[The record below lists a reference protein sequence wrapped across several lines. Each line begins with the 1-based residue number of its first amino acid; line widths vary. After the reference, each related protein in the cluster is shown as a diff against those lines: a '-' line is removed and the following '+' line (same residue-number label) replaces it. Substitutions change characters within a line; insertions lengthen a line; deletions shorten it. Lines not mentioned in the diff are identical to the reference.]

1 MANTIQIII
10 KARDQATQEMDR
22 VSAASGKLKKHLE
35 PVGSAMKLVGAGALA
50 AGVASV
56 KMAGDYEQGL
66 NIFKSVSGA
75 TAQQMAMVAAK
86 ARELGQDAS
95 LPGVSARDAANAMTE
110 LSKAGLSVNDTLA
123 ASKGVMS
130 LAKAGQIDV
139 ADAATV
145 AAQALNAF
153 KLKGSD
159 ATRVADVLANGANA
173 SATDIR
179 GLSLGL
185 QQSSAVAS
193 QFGISLEDTVT
204 VLGLFANRGMQGSD
218 AGTSLK
224 TMLIA
229 LASPSKNAAKAMQS
243 LGVNAYDA
251 QGKFVGLRQFAIN
264 LQKGLSG
271 LTEKQKQA
279 TLATIFG
286 TDAFRAAAFLA
297 DSAGGKYD
305 EMARAVGRSGAAM
318 ELAKAQN
325 SGFNGA
331 LDNLKST
338 LETVATDVG
347 MKLLPPLT
355 KMIKQ
360 LADSGVIEA
369 FGNILQ
375 ALVPWIGMV
384 ASAFV
389 ALKIGTVIQ
398 WFVNLGKEVMKAGSF
413 VKALGVLIK
422 GNPIGFWLSVIA
434 AVVTALITLENEFH
448 IFSNAINWV
457 KEAWGSMTKWFGDLF
472 TAIGNKAKQIWSDI
486 SKVFTDVWNGITQ
499 TLTSIWSTIVD
510 VFNNVV
516 NFLREWGPTILAVI
530 FWPFSLAIGLII
542 TFKDQI
548 MAVLTGLWNGIVTGF
563 NFVADIVKGVLT
575 VLAGVILGIWYGIE
589 AGANVVIQGISSAVQ
604 AGVGFVQAV
613 WAPVPGF
620 FAGIWNGIQ
629 NVFRPVGQF
638 FSGVFQWAASG
649 ANSALNTIVGVA
661 SGVYNAVVGFFRPI
675 GIVAGNMIG
684 GTIRGVVNGIID
696 LVQGGLNHFI
706 NMINGAAGIINKIPG
721 VHIPG
726 IPHIGLP
733 RLAFGAKNYAGGVTL
748 VGERG
753 PELVN
758 LPKGADVYTATQ
770 TANAFRNSR
779 GGGGGVTIQHME
791 VHNDVDA
798 HNVIEQIGWRLARG

>member
-139 ADAATV
+139 ADAATI

-159 ATRVADVLANGANA
+159 AGKVADVLANGANA

-185 QQSSAVAS
+185 QQSAAVAS
-193 QFGISLEDTVT
+193 QFGVSLEDTVT
-204 VLGLFANRGMQGSD
+204 TLGLFANRGMQGSD

-224 TMLIA
+224 TMLIS
-229 LASPSKNAAKAMQS
+229 LANPSKKASELMHQ
-243 LGVNAYDA
+243 LGINAYDA
-251 QGKFVGLRQFAIN
+251 SGKFVGMRQLAQN
-264 LQKGLSG
+264 LQNGLKGLS
-271 LTEKQKQA
+271 EEQKQQA
-279 TLATIFG
+279 LATIFG

-297 DSAGGKYD
+297 DSAGKSYD
-305 EMARAVGRSGAAM
+305 DMSKAVGRSGAAM
-318 ELAKAQN
+318 DLAKAQN

-338 LETVATDVG
+338 IETVATDFG
-347 MKLLPPLT
+347 QKLLPELT
-355 KMIKQ
+355 KIIKQ
-360 LADSGVIEA
+360 LADSGAIEA
-369 FGNILQ
+369 FGNVLT
-375 ALVPWIGMV
+375 ALLPVLKMV
-384 ASAFV
+384 AAGFIG
-389 ALKIGTVIQ
+389 LKAAGVIN
-398 WFVNLGKEVMKAGSF
+398 WFIQLGKSVKETGS
-413 VKALGVLIK
+413 VITALSTALRTNPLGLI
-422 GNPIGFWLSVIA
+422 ITVIA
-434 AVVTALITLENEFH
+434 ALIPLLIDLENRFH
-448 IFSNAINWV
+448 IFSNAVEWI
-457 KEAWGSMTKWFGDLF
+457 K
-472 TAIGNKAKQIWSDI
+472 TA
-486 SKVFTDVWNGITQ
+486 WNGMVEWFTGIFTGIGQALSNVWQAIT
-499 TLTSIWSTIVD
+499 TA
-510 VFNNVV
+510 FNNVTA
-516 NFLREWGPTILAVI
+516 FLQNWGPTILAI
-530 FWPFSLAIGLII
+530 MFWPFSLLIGLVI

-548 MAVLTGLWNGIVTGF
+548 MAVLNALWGGISAGFQAVTGF
-563 NFVADIVKGVLT
+563 
-575 VLAGVILGIWYGIE
+575 
-589 AGANVVIQGISSAVQ
+589 IQAVFQTASAV
-604 AGVGFVQAV
+604 VMAV
-613 WAPVPGF
+613 WSPIAGF
-620 FAGIWNGIQ
+620 FGGVWAQIRGI
-629 NVFRPVGQF
+629 
-638 FSGVFQWAASG
+638 FSGVGNFFGAVFGWAANAASG
-649 ANSALNTIVGVA
+649 ALNSIIGVA
-661 SGVYNAVVGFFRPI
+661 SGVYNAIASFFRPI
-675 GIVAGNMIG
+675 GTVAGNMIG
-684 GTIRGVVNGIID
+684 GTIRGVVNGIIGM
-696 LVQGGLNHFI
+696 VQNGLNSFI
-706 NMINGAAGIINKIPG
+706 SMINGAAGIINKIPG

>member
-139 ADAATV
+139 ADAATI

-159 ATRVADVLANGANA
+159 AGKVADVLANGANA

-185 QQSSAVAS
+185 QQSAAVAS
-193 QFGISLEDTVT
+193 QFGVSLEDTVT
-204 VLGLFANRGMQGSD
+204 TLGLFANRGMQGSD

-224 TMLIA
+224 TMLIS
-229 LASPSKNAAKAMQS
+229 LANPSKKAANLMHQ
-243 LGVNAYDA
+243 LGINAYDA
-251 QGKFVGLRQFAIN
+251 SGKFVGMRQLAQN
-264 LQKGLSG
+264 LQNGLKGLS
-271 LTEKQKQA
+271 EEQKQQA
-279 TLATIFG
+279 LATIFG

-297 DSAGGKYD
+297 DSAGKSYD
-305 EMARAVGRSGAAM
+305 DMSKAVGRSGAAM
-318 ELAKAQN
+318 DLAKAQN

-338 LETVATDVG
+338 LETVGTDIG

-355 KMIKQ
+355 KIIKE
-360 LADSGVIEA
+360 LANSGIIEA
-369 FGNILQ
+369 FGA
-375 ALVPWIGMV
+375 ALTALTPIISYV
-384 ASAFV
+384 AALFI
-389 ALKIGTVIQ
+389 ALKINQVIG
-398 WFVNLGKEVMKAGSF
+398 WFGGLF
-413 VKALGVLIK
+413 VKVKEAGGAFQYLGGVISK
-422 GNPIGFWLSVIA
+422 NPIGLIITAIAIVIPL
-434 AVVTALITLENEFH
+434 LIDLEQHFH
-448 IFSNAINWV
+448 IFSNAVEWI
-457 KEAWGSMTKWFGDLF
+457 K
-472 TAIGNKAKQIWSDI
+472 TA
-486 SKVFTDVWNGITQ
+486 WNGMVEWFTGIFNGIGQALSNVWQAIT
-499 TLTSIWSTIVD
+499 TA
-510 VFNNVV
+510 FNNVTA
-516 NFLREWGPTILAVI
+516 FLQNWGPTILAI
-530 FWPFSLAIGLII
+530 MFWPFSLLIGLVI

-548 MAVLTGLWNGIVTGF
+548 MAVLNALWSGISAGFQAVTGF
-563 NFVADIVKGVLT
+563 
-575 VLAGVILGIWYGIE
+575 
-589 AGANVVIQGISSAVQ
+589 IQAVFQTASAV
-604 AGVGFVQAV
+604 VMAV
-613 WAPVPGF
+613 WSPIAGF
-620 FAGIWNGIQ
+620 FGGVWNQIRGI
-629 NVFRPVGQF
+629 
-638 FSGVFQWAASG
+638 FSGVGNFFGAVFGWAANAASG
-649 ANSALNTIVGVA
+649 ALNSIIGVA
-661 SGVYNAVVGFFRPI
+661 SGVYNAIASFFRPI
-675 GIVAGNMIG
+675 GTVAGNMIG
-684 GTIRGVVNGIID
+684 GTIRGVVNGIIGM
-696 LVQGGLNHFI
+696 VQNGLNSFI
-706 NMINGAAGIINKIPG
+706 SMINGAAGIINKIPG

-726 IPHIGLP
+726 IPHVGLP

>member
-75 TAQQMAMVAAK
+75 TAQQMALVAAK

-139 ADAATV
+139 ADAATI

-159 ATRVADVLANGANA
+159 AGKVADVLANGANA

-185 QQSSAVAS
+185 QQSAAVAS
-193 QFGISLEDTVT
+193 QFGVSLEDTVT
-204 VLGLFANRGMQGSD
+204 TLGLFANRGMQGSD

-224 TMLIA
+224 TMLIS
-229 LASPSKNAAKAMQS
+229 LANPSKKAANLMHQ
-243 LGVNAYDA
+243 LGINAYDA
-251 QGKFVGLRQFAIN
+251 SGKFVGMRQLAQN
-264 LQKGLSG
+264 LQNGLKGLS
-271 LTEKQKQA
+271 EEQKQQA
-279 TLATIFG
+279 LATIFG

-297 DSAGGKYD
+297 DSAGKSYD
-305 EMARAVGRSGAAM
+305 DMSKAVGRSGAAM
-318 ELAKAQN
+318 DLAKAQN

-338 LETVATDVG
+338 IETVATDFG
-347 MKLLPPLT
+347 QKLLPELT
-355 KMIKQ
+355 KIIKQ
-360 LADSGVIEA
+360 LADSGAIEA
-369 FGNILQ
+369 FGNILT
-375 ALVPWIGMV
+375 ALLPVLKMV
-384 ASAFV
+384 AAGFV
-389 ALKIGTVIQ
+389 ALKIAHIIG
-398 WFVNLGKEVMKAGSF
+398 WFGQLAAKVKEAGS
-413 VKALGVLIK
+413 VIGALSTVLRT
-422 GNPIGFWLSVIA
+422 NPIGLIITVIA
-434 AVVTALITLENEFH
+434 ALIPFLIDLENRFH
-448 IFSNAINWV
+448 IFSNAVEWIKN
-457 KEAWGSMTKWFGDLF
+457 A
-472 TAIGNKAKQIWSDI
+472 
-486 SKVFTDVWNGITQ
+486 WNGMVEWFTGIFTGIGQALSNVWQAIT
-499 TLTSIWSTIVD
+499 TA
-510 VFNNVV
+510 FNNVTA
-516 NFLREWGPTILAVI
+516 FLQNWGPTILAI
-530 FWPFSLAIGLII
+530 MFWPFSLLIGLVI

-548 MAVLTGLWNGIVTGF
+548 MAVLNALWSGISAGFQAVTGF
-563 NFVADIVKGVLT
+563 
-575 VLAGVILGIWYGIE
+575 
-589 AGANVVIQGISSAVQ
+589 IQAVFQTASAV
-604 AGVGFVQAV
+604 VMAV
-613 WAPVPGF
+613 WSPIAGF
-620 FAGIWNGIQ
+620 FGGVWAQIRGI
-629 NVFRPVGQF
+629 
-638 FSGVFQWAASG
+638 FSGVGNFFGAVFGWAANAASG
-649 ANSALNTIVGVA
+649 ALNSIIGVA
-661 SGVYNAVVGFFRPI
+661 SGVYNAIASFFRPI
-675 GIVAGNMIG
+675 GTVAGNMIG
-684 GTIRGVVNGIID
+684 GTIRGVVNGIIGM
-696 LVQGGLNHFI
+696 VQNGLNSFI
-706 NMINGAAGIINKIPG
+706 SMINGAAGIINKIPG

-726 IPHIGLP
+726 IPHVGLP

>member
-139 ADAATV
+139 ADAATI

-159 ATRVADVLANGANA
+159 AGKVADVLANGANA

-185 QQSSAVAS
+185 QQSAAVAS
-193 QFGISLEDTVT
+193 QFGVSLEDTVT
-204 VLGLFANRGMQGSD
+204 TLGLFANRGMQGSD

-224 TMLIA
+224 TMLIS
-229 LASPSKNAAKAMQS
+229 LANPSKKASELMRT
-243 LGVNAYDA
+243 LGINAYDA
-251 QGKFVGLRQFAIN
+251 SGKFVGMRQLAQN
-264 LQKGLSG
+264 LQNGLKGLS
-271 LTEKQKQA
+271 EEQKQQA
-279 TLATIFG
+279 LATIFG

-297 DSAGGKYD
+297 DSAGKSYD
-305 EMARAVGRSGAAM
+305 DMSKAVGRSGAAM
-318 ELAKAQN
+318 DLAKAQN

-331 LDNLKST
+331 LDNLRST
-338 LETVATDVG
+338 LETVGTDIG

-355 KMIKQ
+355 KIIKE
-360 LADSGVIEA
+360 LANSGIIEA
-369 FGNILQ
+369 FGA
-375 ALVPWIGMV
+375 ALTALTPVISYV
-384 ASAFV
+384 ASLFI
-389 ALKIGTVIQ
+389 ALKINQVIG
-398 WFVNLGKEVMKAGSF
+398 WFGGLF
-413 VKALGVLIK
+413 VKVKEAGGAFKYLAGIISK
-422 GNPIGFWLSVIA
+422 NPIGLIITAIAIVIPL
-434 AVVTALITLENEFH
+434 LIDLEQRFH
-448 IFSNAINWV
+448 IFSNAVEWI
-457 KEAWGSMTKWFGDLF
+457 K
-472 TAIGNKAKQIWSDI
+472 TA
-486 SKVFTDVWNGITQ
+486 WNGMVEWFTGIFNGIGQALSNVWQAIT
-499 TLTSIWSTIVD
+499 TA
-510 VFNNVV
+510 FNNVTA
-516 NFLREWGPTILAVI
+516 FLQNWGPTILAI
-530 FWPFSLAIGLII
+530 MFWPFSLLIGLVI

-548 MAVLTGLWNGIVTGF
+548 MAVLNALWG
-563 NFVADIVKGVLT
+563 
-575 VLAGVILGIWYGIE
+575 
-589 AGANVVIQGISSAVQ
+589 GIS
-604 AGVGFVQAV
+604 AGFQAV
-613 WAPVPGF
+613 TNFIQTVFQVASSVVMAVWSPIAGF
-620 FAGIWNGIQ
+620 FGGVWNQIRGI
-629 NVFRPVGQF
+629 
-638 FSGVFQWAASG
+638 FSGVGNFFGAVFGWAANAASG
-649 ANSALNTIVGVA
+649 ALNSIIGVA
-661 SGVYNAVVGFFRPI
+661 SGVYNAIASFFRPI
-675 GIVAGNMIG
+675 GTVAGNMIG
-684 GTIRGVVNGIID
+684 GTIRGVVNGIIGM
-696 LVQGGLNHFI
+696 VQNGLNSFI
-706 NMINGAAGIINKIPG
+706 SMINGAAGIINKIPG

-726 IPHIGLP
+726 IPHVGLP

>member
-139 ADAATV
+139 ADAATI

-159 ATRVADVLANGANA
+159 AGKVADVLANGANA

-185 QQSSAVAS
+185 QQSAAVAS
-193 QFGISLEDTVT
+193 QFGVSLEDTVT
-204 VLGLFANRGMQGSD
+204 TLGLFANRGMQGSD

-224 TMLIA
+224 TMLIS
-229 LASPSKNAAKAMQS
+229 LANPSKKAANLMHE
-243 LGVNAYDA
+243 LGINAYDA
-251 QGKFVGLRQFAIN
+251 SGKFVGMRQLAQN
-264 LQKGLSG
+264 LQNGLKGLS
-271 LTEKQKQA
+271 EEQKQQA
-279 TLATIFG
+279 LATIFG

-297 DSAGGKYD
+297 DSAGKSYD
-305 EMARAVGRSGAAM
+305 DMSKAVGRSGAAM
-318 ELAKAQN
+318 DLAKAQN

-338 LETVATDVG
+338 IETVATDFG
-347 MKLLPPLT
+347 QKLLPELT
-355 KMIKQ
+355 KVIKQ

-369 FGNILQ
+369 FGNVLT
-375 ALVPWIGMV
+375 ALLPVLKMV
-384 ASAFV
+384 AAGFV
-389 ALKIGTVIQ
+389 ALKIAHVVG
-398 WFVNLGKEVMKAGSF
+398 WFGQLGAKIKEAGS
-413 VKALGVLIK
+413 VIGALSTVLRT
-422 GNPIGFWLSVIA
+422 NPLGLIITVIA
-434 AVVTALITLENEFH
+434 ALIPLLIDLENHFH
-448 IFSNAINWV
+448 IFSNAVEWIKN
-457 KEAWGSMTKWFGDLF
+457 A
-472 TAIGNKAKQIWSDI
+472 
-486 SKVFTDVWNGITQ
+486 WNGMVEWFTGIFTGIGQALSNVWQAIT
-499 TLTSIWSTIVD
+499 TA
-510 VFNNVV
+510 FNNVTA
-516 NFLREWGPTILAVI
+516 FLQNWGPTILAI
-530 FWPFSLAIGLII
+530 MFWPFSLLIGLVI

-548 MAVLTGLWNGIVTGF
+548 MAVLNALWG
-563 NFVADIVKGVLT
+563 
-575 VLAGVILGIWYGIE
+575 
-589 AGANVVIQGISSAVQ
+589 GIS
-604 AGVGFVQAV
+604 AGFQAV
-613 WAPVPGF
+613 TSFIQTVFQVASSVVMAVWSPIAGF
-620 FAGIWNGIQ
+620 FGGVWNQIRGI
-629 NVFRPVGQF
+629 
-638 FSGVFQWAASG
+638 FSGVGNFFGAVFGWAANAASG
-649 ANSALNTIVGVA
+649 ALNSIIGVA
-661 SGVYNAVVGFFRPI
+661 SGVYNAIASFFRPI
-675 GIVAGNMIG
+675 GTVAGNMIG
-684 GTIRGVVNGIID
+684 GTIRGVVNGIIGM
-696 LVQGGLNHFI
+696 VQNGLNSFI
-706 NMINGAAGIINKIPG
+706 SMINGAAGIINKIPG

-726 IPHIGLP
+726 IPHVGLP

>member
-139 ADAATV
+139 ADAATI

-159 ATRVADVLANGANA
+159 AGKVADVLANGANA

-185 QQSSAVAS
+185 QQSAAVAS
-193 QFGISLEDTVT
+193 QFGVSLEDTVT
-204 VLGLFANRGMQGSD
+204 TLGLFANRGMQGSD

-224 TMLIA
+224 TMLIS
-229 LASPSKNAAKAMQS
+229 LANPSKKAANLMHQ
-243 LGVNAYDA
+243 LGINAYDA
-251 QGKFVGLRQFAIN
+251 SGKFVGMRQLAQN
-264 LQKGLSG
+264 LQNGLKGLS
-271 LTEKQKQA
+271 EEQKQQA
-279 TLATIFG
+279 LATIFG

-297 DSAGGKYD
+297 DSAGKSYD
-305 EMARAVGRSGAAM
+305 DMSKAVGRSGAAM
-318 ELAKAQN
+318 DLARAQN

-338 LETVATDVG
+338 IETVATDFG
-347 MKLLPPLT
+347 QKLLPELT
-355 KMIKQ
+355 KVIKQ
-360 LADSGVIEA
+360 LANSGVIEA
-369 FGNILQ
+369 FGNVLI
-375 ALVPWIGMV
+375 ALLPVLKMV
-384 ASAFV
+384 AAGFV
-389 ALKIGTVIQ
+389 ALKIAHVVG
-398 WFVNLGKEVMKAGSF
+398 WFGQLGVKIKEAGS
-413 VKALGVLIK
+413 VIGALSTVLRT
-422 GNPIGFWLSVIA
+422 NPLGLIITVIA
-434 AVVTALITLENEFH
+434 ALIPLLIDLENRFH
-448 IFSNAINWV
+448 IFSNAVEWIKN
-457 KEAWGSMTKWFGDLF
+457 A
-472 TAIGNKAKQIWSDI
+472 
-486 SKVFTDVWNGITQ
+486 WNGMVEWFTGIFTGIGQALSNVWQAIT
-499 TLTSIWSTIVD
+499 TA
-510 VFNNVV
+510 FNNVTA
-516 NFLREWGPTILAVI
+516 FLQNWGPTILAI
-530 FWPFSLAIGLII
+530 MFWPFSLLIGLVI

-548 MAVLTGLWNGIVTGF
+548 MAVLNALWG
-563 NFVADIVKGVLT
+563 
-575 VLAGVILGIWYGIE
+575 
-589 AGANVVIQGISSAVQ
+589 GIS
-604 AGVGFVQAV
+604 AGFQAV
-613 WAPVPGF
+613 TSFIQTVFQVASSVVMAVWSPIAGF
-620 FAGIWNGIQ
+620 FGGVWNQIRGI
-629 NVFRPVGQF
+629 
-638 FSGVFQWAASG
+638 FSGVGNFFGAVFGWAANAASG
-649 ANSALNTIVGVA
+649 ALNSIIGVA
-661 SGVYNAVVGFFRPI
+661 SGVYNAIASFFRPI
-675 GIVAGNMIG
+675 GTVAGNMIG
-684 GTIRGVVNGIID
+684 GTIRGVVNGIIGM
-696 LVQGGLNHFI
+696 VQNGLNSFI
-706 NMINGAAGIINKIPG
+706 SMINGAAGIINKIPG

>member
-139 ADAATV
+139 ADAATI

-159 ATRVADVLANGANA
+159 AGKVADVLANGANA

-185 QQSSAVAS
+185 QQSAAVAS
-193 QFGISLEDTVT
+193 QFGVSLEDTVT
-204 VLGLFANRGMQGSD
+204 TLGLFANRGMQGSD

-224 TMLIA
+224 TMLIS
-229 LASPSKNAAKAMQS
+229 LANPSKKAANLMHE
-243 LGVNAYDA
+243 LGINAYDA
-251 QGKFVGLRQFAIN
+251 SGKFVGMRQLAQN
-264 LQKGLSG
+264 LQNGLKGLS
-271 LTEKQKQA
+271 EEQKQQA
-279 TLATIFG
+279 LATIFG

-297 DSAGGKYD
+297 DSAGKSYD
-305 EMARAVGRSGAAM
+305 DMSKAVGRSGAAM
-318 ELAKAQN
+318 DLAKAQN

-331 LDNLKST
+331 LDNLRST
-338 LETVATDVG
+338 LETVGTDIG

-355 KMIKQ
+355 KIIKE
-360 LADSGVIEA
+360 LANSGIIEA
-369 FGNILQ
+369 FGA
-375 ALVPWIGMV
+375 ALTALTPIIGYV
-384 ASAFV
+384 ASMFV
-389 ALKIGTVIQ
+389 ALKLATVAKWIGGLITKVR
-398 WFVNLGKEVMKAGSF
+398 EAGGAF
-413 VKALGVLIK
+413 QFLAGVVRN
-422 GNPIGFWLSVIA
+422 NPIGLII
-434 AVVTALITLENEFH
+434 TALGFIIPLLIDLEQRFH
-448 IFSNAINWV
+448 IFSNAVEWIKN
-457 KEAWGSMTKWFGDLF
+457 A
-472 TAIGNKAKQIWSDI
+472 
-486 SKVFTDVWNGITQ
+486 WNGMVEWFTGIFNGIGQALSNVWQAIT
-499 TLTSIWSTIVD
+499 TA
-510 VFNNVV
+510 FNNVTA
-516 NFLREWGPTILAVI
+516 FLQNWGPTILAI
-530 FWPFSLAIGLII
+530 MFWPFSLLIGLVI

-548 MAVLTGLWNGIVTGF
+548 MAVLNALWSGISAGFQAVTGF
-563 NFVADIVKGVLT
+563 
-575 VLAGVILGIWYGIE
+575 
-589 AGANVVIQGISSAVQ
+589 IQAVFQTASAV
-604 AGVGFVQAV
+604 VMAV
-613 WAPVPGF
+613 WSPIAGF
-620 FAGIWNGIQ
+620 FGGVWNQIRGI
-629 NVFRPVGQF
+629 
-638 FSGVFQWAASG
+638 FSGVGNFFGAVFGWAANAASG
-649 ANSALNTIVGVA
+649 ALNSIIGVA
-661 SGVYNAVVGFFRPI
+661 SGVYNAIASFFRPI
-675 GIVAGNMIG
+675 GTVAGNMIG
-684 GTIRGVVNGIID
+684 GTIRGVVNGIIGM
-696 LVQGGLNHFI
+696 VQNGLNSFI
-706 NMINGAAGIINKIPG
+706 SMINGAAGIINKIPG

>member
-139 ADAATV
+139 ADAATI

-159 ATRVADVLANGANA
+159 AGKVADVLANGANA

-185 QQSSAVAS
+185 QQSAAVAS
-193 QFGISLEDTVT
+193 QFGVSLEDTVT
-204 VLGLFANRGMQGSD
+204 TLGLFANRGMQGSD

-224 TMLIA
+224 TMLIS
-229 LASPSKNAAKAMQS
+229 LANPSKKAANLMHQ
-243 LGVNAYDA
+243 LGINAYDA
-251 QGKFVGLRQFAIN
+251 SGKFVGMRQLAQN
-264 LQKGLSG
+264 LQNGLKGLS
-271 LTEKQKQA
+271 EEQKQQA
-279 TLATIFG
+279 LATIFG

-297 DSAGGKYD
+297 DSAGKSYD
-305 EMARAVGRSGAAM
+305 DMSKAVGRSGAAM
-318 ELAKAQN
+318 DLARAQN

-338 LETVATDVG
+338 LETVGTDIG

-355 KMIKQ
+355 KIIKE
-360 LADSGVIEA
+360 LANSGIIEA
-369 FGNILQ
+369 FGA
-375 ALVPWIGMV
+375 ALTALTPIISYV
-384 ASAFV
+384 ASLFI
-389 ALKIGTVIQ
+389 ALKINQVIG
-398 WFVNLGKEVMKAGSF
+398 WFGGLF
-413 VKALGVLIK
+413 VKVKEAGGAFKYLAGVISK
-422 GNPIGFWLSVIA
+422 NPIGLI
-434 AVVTALITLENEFH
+434 VTAIAIVIPLLIDLEQHFH
-448 IFSNAINWV
+448 IFSNAVEWI
-457 KEAWGSMTKWFGDLF
+457 K
-472 TAIGNKAKQIWSDI
+472 TA
-486 SKVFTDVWNGITQ
+486 WNGMVEWFTGIFNGIGQALSNVWQAIT
-499 TLTSIWSTIVD
+499 TA
-510 VFNNVV
+510 FNNVTA
-516 NFLREWGPTILAVI
+516 FLQNWGPTILAI
-530 FWPFSLAIGLII
+530 MFWPFSLLIGLVI

-548 MAVLTGLWNGIVTGF
+548 MAVLNALWG
-563 NFVADIVKGVLT
+563 
-575 VLAGVILGIWYGIE
+575 
-589 AGANVVIQGISSAVQ
+589 GIS
-604 AGVGFVQAV
+604 AGFQAV
-613 WAPVPGF
+613 TSFIQTVFQVASSVVMAVWSPIAGF
-620 FAGIWNGIQ
+620 FGGVWAQIRGI
-629 NVFRPVGQF
+629 
-638 FSGVFQWAASG
+638 FSGVGNFFGAVFGWAANAASG
-649 ANSALNTIVGVA
+649 ALNSIIGVA
-661 SGVYNAVVGFFRPI
+661 SGVYNAIASFFRPI
-675 GIVAGNMIG
+675 GTVAGNMIG
-684 GTIRGVVNGIID
+684 GTIRGVVNGIIGM
-696 LVQGGLNHFI
+696 VQNGLNSFI
-706 NMINGAAGIINKIPG
+706 SMINGAAGIINKIPG

-726 IPHIGLP
+726 IPHVGLP

>member
-139 ADAATV
+139 ADAATI

-159 ATRVADVLANGANA
+159 AGKVADVLANGANA

-185 QQSSAVAS
+185 QQSAAVAS
-193 QFGISLEDTVT
+193 QFGVSLEDTVT
-204 VLGLFANRGMQGSD
+204 TLGLFANRGMQGSD

-224 TMLIA
+224 TMLIS
-229 LASPSKNAAKAMQS
+229 LANPSKKAANLMHQ
-243 LGVNAYDA
+243 LGINAYDA
-251 QGKFVGLRQFAIN
+251 SGKFVGMRQLAQN
-264 LQKGLSG
+264 LQNGLKGLS
-271 LTEKQKQA
+271 EEQKQQA
-279 TLATIFG
+279 LATIFG

-297 DSAGGKYD
+297 DSAGKSYD
-305 EMARAVGRSGAAM
+305 DMSKAVGRSGAAM
-318 ELAKAQN
+318 DLAKAQN

-338 LETVATDVG
+338 IETVATDFG
-347 MKLLPPLT
+347 QKLLPELT
-355 KMIKQ
+355 KIIKQ
-360 LADSGVIEA
+360 LASSGVIEA
-369 FGNILQ
+369 FGNILT
-375 ALVPWIGMV
+375 ALLPVLKMV
-384 ASAFV
+384 AAGFV
-389 ALKIGTVIQ
+389 ALKLAHVVG
-398 WFVNLGKEVMKAGSF
+398 WFGQLFVRVKEAG
-413 VKALGVLIK
+413 
-422 GNPIGFWLSVIA
+422 SVIA
-434 AVVTALITLENEFH
+434 GLSTVLRTNPLGLIITVIAALIPLLIDLENRFH
-448 IFSNAINWV
+448 IFSNAVEWI
-457 KEAWGSMTKWFGDLF
+457 K
-472 TAIGNKAKQIWSDI
+472 TA
-486 SKVFTDVWNGITQ
+486 WNGMVEWFTGIFTGIGQALSNVWQAIT
-499 TLTSIWSTIVD
+499 TA
-510 VFNNVV
+510 FNNVTA
-516 NFLREWGPTILAVI
+516 FLQNWGPTILAI
-530 FWPFSLAIGLII
+530 MFWPFSLLIGLVI

-548 MAVLTGLWNGIVTGF
+548 MAVLNALWGGISAGFQAVTGF
-563 NFVADIVKGVLT
+563 
-575 VLAGVILGIWYGIE
+575 
-589 AGANVVIQGISSAVQ
+589 IQAVFQTASAV
-604 AGVGFVQAV
+604 VMAV
-613 WAPVPGF
+613 WSPIAGF
-620 FAGIWNGIQ
+620 FGGVWAQIRGI
-629 NVFRPVGQF
+629 
-638 FSGVFQWAASG
+638 FSGVGNFFGAVFGWAANAASG
-649 ANSALNTIVGVA
+649 ALNSIIGVA
-661 SGVYNAVVGFFRPI
+661 SGVYNAVAGFFRPI
-675 GIVAGNMIG
+675 GTVAGNMIG
-684 GTIRGVVNGIID
+684 GTIRGVVNGIIGM
-696 LVQGGLNHFI
+696 VQNGLNSFI
-706 NMINGAAGIINKIPG
+706 SMINGAAGIINKIPG

>member
-139 ADAATV
+139 ADAATI

-159 ATRVADVLANGANA
+159 AGKVADVLANGANA

-185 QQSSAVAS
+185 QQSAAVAS
-193 QFGISLEDTVT
+193 QFGVSLEDTVT
-204 VLGLFANRGMQGSD
+204 TLGLFANRGMQGSD

-224 TMLIA
+224 TMLIS
-229 LASPSKNAAKAMQS
+229 LANPSKKAANLMHE
-243 LGVNAYDA
+243 LGINAYDA
-251 QGKFVGLRQFAIN
+251 SGKFVGMRQLAQN
-264 LQKGLSG
+264 LQNGLKGLS
-271 LTEKQKQA
+271 EEQKQQA
-279 TLATIFG
+279 LATIFG

-297 DSAGGKYD
+297 DSAGKSYD
-305 EMARAVGRSGAAM
+305 DMSKAVGRSGAAM
-318 ELAKAQN
+318 DLAKAQN

-338 LETVATDVG
+338 LETVGTDVG

-355 KMIKQ
+355 KLIKE
-360 LADSGVIEA
+360 LANSGIIEA
-369 FGNILQ
+369 FGA
-375 ALVPWIGMV
+375 ALTALTPIISYV
-384 ASAFV
+384 ASLFI
-389 ALKIGTVIQ
+389 ALKINQVIG
-398 WFVNLGKEVMKAGSF
+398 WFGGLF
-413 VKALGVLIK
+413 VKVKEAGGAFKYLAGVISK
-422 GNPIGFWLSVIA
+422 NPIGLIITAIAIVIPL
-434 AVVTALITLENEFH
+434 LIDLEQRFH
-448 IFSNAINWV
+448 IFSNAVEWI
-457 KEAWGSMTKWFGDLF
+457 K
-472 TAIGNKAKQIWSDI
+472 TA
-486 SKVFTDVWNGITQ
+486 WNGMVEWFTGIFNGIGQALSNVWQAIT
-499 TLTSIWSTIVD
+499 TA
-510 VFNNVV
+510 FNNVTA
-516 NFLREWGPTILAVI
+516 FLQNWGPTILAI
-530 FWPFSLAIGLII
+530 MFWPFSLLIGLVI

-548 MAVLTGLWNGIVTGF
+548 MAVLNALWSGISAGFQAVTGF
-563 NFVADIVKGVLT
+563 
-575 VLAGVILGIWYGIE
+575 
-589 AGANVVIQGISSAVQ
+589 IQAVFQTASAV
-604 AGVGFVQAV
+604 VMAV
-613 WAPVPGF
+613 WSPIASF
-620 FAGIWNGIQ
+620 FGGVWAQIRGI
-629 NVFRPVGQF
+629 
-638 FSGVFQWAASG
+638 FSGVGNFFGAVFGWAANAASG
-649 ANSALNTIVGVA
+649 ALNSIIGVA
-661 SGVYNAVVGFFRPI
+661 SGVYNAIASFFRPI
-675 GIVAGNMIG
+675 GTVAGNMIG
-684 GTIRGVVNGIID
+684 GTIRGVVNGIIGM
-696 LVQGGLNHFI
+696 VQNGLNSFI
-706 NMINGAAGIINKIPG
+706 SMINGAAGIINKIPG

>member
-139 ADAATV
+139 ADAATI

-159 ATRVADVLANGANA
+159 AGKVADVLANGANA

-185 QQSSAVAS
+185 QQSAAVAS
-193 QFGISLEDTVT
+193 QFGVSLEDTVT
-204 VLGLFANRGMQGSD
+204 TLGLFANRGMQGSD

-224 TMLIA
+224 TMLIS
-229 LASPSKNAAKAMQS
+229 LANPSKKAANLMHQ
-243 LGVNAYDA
+243 LGINAYDA
-251 QGKFVGLRQFAIN
+251 SGKFVGMRQLAQN
-264 LQKGLSG
+264 LQNGLKGLS
-271 LTEKQKQA
+271 EEQKQQA
-279 TLATIFG
+279 LATIFG

-297 DSAGGKYD
+297 DSAGKSYD
-305 EMARAVGRSGAAM
+305 DMSKAVGRSGAAM
-318 ELAKAQN
+318 DLAKAQN

-338 LETVATDVG
+338 LETVGTDIG

-355 KMIKQ
+355 KIIKE
-360 LADSGVIEA
+360 LANSGIIEA
-369 FGNILQ
+369 FGA
-375 ALVPWIGMV
+375 ALTALTPIISYV
-384 ASAFV
+384 ASLFI
-389 ALKIGTVIQ
+389 ALKINQVIG
-398 WFVNLGKEVMKAGSF
+398 WFGGLF
-413 VKALGVLIK
+413 VKVKEAGGAFKYLAGVISK
-422 GNPIGFWLSVIA
+422 NPIGLI
-434 AVVTALITLENEFH
+434 VTAIAIVIPLLIDLEQRFH
-448 IFSNAINWV
+448 IFSNAVEWIKN
-457 KEAWGSMTKWFGDLF
+457 A
-472 TAIGNKAKQIWSDI
+472 
-486 SKVFTDVWNGITQ
+486 WNGMVEWFTGIFTGIGQALSNVWQAIT
-499 TLTSIWSTIVD
+499 TA
-510 VFNNVV
+510 FNNVTA
-516 NFLREWGPTILAVI
+516 FLQNWGPTILAI
-530 FWPFSLAIGLII
+530 MFWPFSLLIGLVI

-548 MAVLTGLWNGIVTGF
+548 MAVLNALWG
-563 NFVADIVKGVLT
+563 
-575 VLAGVILGIWYGIE
+575 
-589 AGANVVIQGISSAVQ
+589 GIS
-604 AGVGFVQAV
+604 AGFQAV
-613 WAPVPGF
+613 TSFIQTVFQVASSVVMAVWSPIAGF
-620 FAGIWNGIQ
+620 FGGVWNQIRGI
-629 NVFRPVGQF
+629 
-638 FSGVFQWAASG
+638 FSGVGNFFGAVFGWAANAASG
-649 ANSALNTIVGVA
+649 ALNSIIGVA
-661 SGVYNAVVGFFRPI
+661 SGVYNAIASFFRPI
-675 GIVAGNMIG
+675 GTVAGNMIG
-684 GTIRGVVNGIID
+684 GTIRGVVNGIIGM
-696 LVQGGLNHFI
+696 VQNGLNSFI
-706 NMINGAAGIINKIPG
+706 SMINGAAGIINKIPG

-726 IPHIGLP
+726 IPHVGLP

>member
-139 ADAATV
+139 ADAATI

-159 ATRVADVLANGANA
+159 AGKVADVLANGANA

-185 QQSSAVAS
+185 QQSAAVAS
-193 QFGISLEDTVT
+193 QFGVSLEDTVT
-204 VLGLFANRGMQGSD
+204 TLGLFANRGMQGSD

-224 TMLIA
+224 TMLIS
-229 LASPSKNAAKAMQS
+229 LANPSKKASELMRT
-243 LGVNAYDA
+243 LGINAYDA
-251 QGKFVGLRQFAIN
+251 SGKFVGMRQLAQN
-264 LQKGLSG
+264 LQNGLKGLS
-271 LTEKQKQA
+271 EEQKQQA
-279 TLATIFG
+279 LATIFG

-297 DSAGGKYD
+297 DSAGKSYD
-305 EMARAVGRSGAAM
+305 DMSKAVGRSGAAM
-318 ELAKAQN
+318 DLAKAQN

-338 LETVATDVG
+338 LETVGTDIG

-355 KMIKQ
+355 KIIKE
-360 LADSGVIEA
+360 LANSGIIEA
-369 FGNILQ
+369 FGA
-375 ALVPWIGMV
+375 ALTALTPIISYV
-384 ASAFV
+384 ASLFI
-389 ALKIGTVIQ
+389 ALKINQVIG
-398 WFVNLGKEVMKAGSF
+398 WFGGLF
-413 VKALGVLIK
+413 VKVKEAGGAFKYLAGIISK
-422 GNPIGFWLSVIA
+422 NPIGLI
-434 AVVTALITLENEFH
+434 VTAIAIVIPLLIDLEQRFH
-448 IFSNAINWV
+448 IFSNAVEWI
-457 KEAWGSMTKWFGDLF
+457 K
-472 TAIGNKAKQIWSDI
+472 TA
-486 SKVFTDVWNGITQ
+486 WNGMVEWFTGIFNGIGQALSNVWQAIT
-499 TLTSIWSTIVD
+499 TA
-510 VFNNVV
+510 FNNVTA
-516 NFLREWGPTILAVI
+516 FLQNWGPTILAI
-530 FWPFSLAIGLII
+530 MFWPFSLLIGLVI

-548 MAVLTGLWNGIVTGF
+548 MAVLNALWG
-563 NFVADIVKGVLT
+563 
-575 VLAGVILGIWYGIE
+575 
-589 AGANVVIQGISSAVQ
+589 GIS
-604 AGVGFVQAV
+604 AGFQAV
-613 WAPVPGF
+613 TSFIQTVFQVASSVVMAVWSPIAGF
-620 FAGIWNGIQ
+620 FGGVWNQIRGI
-629 NVFRPVGQF
+629 
-638 FSGVFQWAASG
+638 FSGVGNFFGAVFGWAANAASG
-649 ANSALNTIVGVA
+649 ALNSIIGVA
-661 SGVYNAVVGFFRPI
+661 SGVYNAIASFFRPI
-675 GIVAGNMIG
+675 GTVAGNMIG
-684 GTIRGVVNGIID
+684 GTIRGVVNGIIGM
-696 LVQGGLNHFI
+696 VQNGLNSFI
-706 NMINGAAGIINKIPG
+706 SMINGAAGIINKIPG

-726 IPHIGLP
+726 IPHVGLP

>member
-139 ADAATV
+139 ADAATI

-159 ATRVADVLANGANA
+159 AGKVADVLANGANA

-185 QQSSAVAS
+185 QQSAAVAS
-193 QFGISLEDTVT
+193 QFGVSLEDTVT
-204 VLGLFANRGMQGSD
+204 TLGLFANRGMQGSD

-224 TMLIA
+224 TMLIS
-229 LASPSKNAAKAMQS
+229 LANPSKKAANLMHQ
-243 LGVNAYDA
+243 LGINAYDA
-251 QGKFVGLRQFAIN
+251 SGKFVGMRQLAQN
-264 LQKGLSG
+264 LQNGLKGLS
-271 LTEKQKQA
+271 EEQKQQA
-279 TLATIFG
+279 LATIFG

-297 DSAGGKYD
+297 DSAGKSYD
-305 EMARAVGRSGAAM
+305 DMSKAVGRSGAAM
-318 ELAKAQN
+318 DLAKAQN

-338 LETVATDVG
+338 IETVATDFG
-347 MKLLPPLT
+347 QKLLPELT
-355 KMIKQ
+355 KIIKQ

-369 FGNILQ
+369 FGN
-375 ALVPWIGMV
+375 ALIALLPVLKMV
-384 ASAFV
+384 AAGFV
-389 ALKIGTVIQ
+389 ALKIAHVVG
-398 WFVNLGKEVMKAGSF
+398 WFGQLGARIKEAGS
-413 VKALGVLIK
+413 VIGALSTVLRT
-422 GNPIGFWLSVIA
+422 NPLGLIITVIA
-434 AVVTALITLENEFH
+434 ALIPFLIDLENHFH
-448 IFSNAINWV
+448 IFSNAVEWIKN
-457 KEAWGSMTKWFGDLF
+457 A
-472 TAIGNKAKQIWSDI
+472 
-486 SKVFTDVWNGITQ
+486 WNGMVEWFTGIFNGIGQALSNVWQAIT
-499 TLTSIWSTIVD
+499 TA
-510 VFNNVV
+510 FNNVTA
-516 NFLREWGPTILAVI
+516 FLQNWGPTILAI
-530 FWPFSLAIGLII
+530 MFWPFSLLIGLVI

-548 MAVLTGLWNGIVTGF
+548 MAVLNALWSGISAGFQAVTGF
-563 NFVADIVKGVLT
+563 
-575 VLAGVILGIWYGIE
+575 
-589 AGANVVIQGISSAVQ
+589 IQAVFQTASAV
-604 AGVGFVQAV
+604 VMAV
-613 WAPVPGF
+613 WSPIAGF
-620 FAGIWNGIQ
+620 FGGVWSQIRGI
-629 NVFRPVGQF
+629 
-638 FSGVFQWAASG
+638 FSGVGNFFGAVFGWAANAASG
-649 ANSALNTIVGVA
+649 ALNSIIGVA
-661 SGVYNAVVGFFRPI
+661 SGVYNAIASFFRPI
-675 GIVAGNMIG
+675 GTVAGNMIG
-684 GTIRGVVNGIID
+684 GTIRGVVNGIIGM
-696 LVQGGLNHFI
+696 VQNGLNSFI
-706 NMINGAAGIINKIPG
+706 SMINGAAGIINKIPG

-726 IPHIGLP
+726 IPHVGLP

>member
-139 ADAATV
+139 ADAATI

-159 ATRVADVLANGANA
+159 AGKVADVLANGANA

-185 QQSSAVAS
+185 QQSAAVAS
-193 QFGISLEDTVT
+193 QFGVSLEDTVT
-204 VLGLFANRGMQGSD
+204 TLGLFANRGMQGSD

-224 TMLIA
+224 TMLIS
-229 LASPSKNAAKAMQS
+229 LANPSKKAANLMHQ
-243 LGVNAYDA
+243 LGINAYDA
-251 QGKFVGLRQFAIN
+251 SGKFVGMRQLAQN
-264 LQKGLSG
+264 LQNGLKGLS
-271 LTEKQKQA
+271 EEQKQQA
-279 TLATIFG
+279 LATIFG

-297 DSAGGKYD
+297 DSAGKSYD
-305 EMARAVGRSGAAM
+305 DMSKAVGRSGAAM
-318 ELAKAQN
+318 DLAKAQN

-338 LETVATDVG
+338 LETVGTDIG

-355 KMIKQ
+355 KIIKE
-360 LADSGVIEA
+360 LANSGIIEA
-369 FGNILQ
+369 FGA
-375 ALVPWIGMV
+375 ALTALTPIISYV
-384 ASAFV
+384 AALFI
-389 ALKIGTVIQ
+389 ALKINQVIG
-398 WFVNLGKEVMKAGSF
+398 WFGGLF
-413 VKALGVLIK
+413 VKVKEAGGAFKYLAGVISK
-422 GNPIGFWLSVIA
+422 NPIGLI
-434 AVVTALITLENEFH
+434 VTAIAIVIPLLIDLEQRFH
-448 IFSNAINWV
+448 IFSNAVEWI
-457 KEAWGSMTKWFGDLF
+457 K
-472 TAIGNKAKQIWSDI
+472 TA
-486 SKVFTDVWNGITQ
+486 WNGMVEWFTGIFTGIGQALSNVWQAIT
-499 TLTSIWSTIVD
+499 TA
-510 VFNNVV
+510 FNNVTA
-516 NFLREWGPTILAVI
+516 FLQNWGPTILAI
-530 FWPFSLAIGLII
+530 MFWPFSLLIGLVI

-548 MAVLTGLWNGIVTGF
+548 MAVLNALWSGISAGFQAVTGF
-563 NFVADIVKGVLT
+563 
-575 VLAGVILGIWYGIE
+575 
-589 AGANVVIQGISSAVQ
+589 IQAVFQTASAV
-604 AGVGFVQAV
+604 VMAV
-613 WAPVPGF
+613 WSPIAGF
-620 FAGIWNGIQ
+620 FGGVWAQIRGI
-629 NVFRPVGQF
+629 
-638 FSGVFQWAASG
+638 FSGVGNFFGAVFGWAANAASG
-649 ANSALNTIVGVA
+649 ALNSIIGVA
-661 SGVYNAVVGFFRPI
+661 SGVYNAIASFFRPI
-675 GIVAGNMIG
+675 GTVAGNMIG
-684 GTIRGVVNGIID
+684 GTIRGVVNGIIGM
-696 LVQGGLNHFI
+696 VQNGLNSFI
-706 NMINGAAGIINKIPG
+706 SMINGAAGIINKIPG

>member
-139 ADAATV
+139 ADAATI

-159 ATRVADVLANGANA
+159 AGKVADVLANGANA

-185 QQSSAVAS
+185 QQSAAVAS
-193 QFGISLEDTVT
+193 QFGVSLEDTVT
-204 VLGLFANRGMQGSD
+204 TLGLFANRGMQGSD

-224 TMLIA
+224 TMLIS
-229 LASPSKNAAKAMQS
+229 LANPSKKAANLMHQ
-243 LGVNAYDA
+243 LGINAYDA
-251 QGKFVGLRQFAIN
+251 SGKFVGMRQLAQN
-264 LQKGLSG
+264 LQNGLKGLS
-271 LTEKQKQA
+271 EEQKQQA
-279 TLATIFG
+279 LATIFG

-297 DSAGGKYD
+297 DSAGKSYD
-305 EMARAVGRSGAAM
+305 DMSKAVGRSGAAM
-318 ELAKAQN
+318 DLAKAQN

-338 LETVATDVG
+338 IETVATDFG
-347 MKLLPPLT
+347 QKLLPELT
-355 KMIKQ
+355 KIIKQ
-360 LADSGVIEA
+360 LADSGAIEA
-369 FGNILQ
+369 FGNVLT
-375 ALVPWIGMV
+375 ALLPVLKMV
-384 ASAFV
+384 AAGFV
-389 ALKIGTVIQ
+389 ALKIAHVVG
-398 WFVNLGKEVMKAGSF
+398 WFGQLGAKIKEAGS
-413 VKALGVLIK
+413 VIGALSTVLRT
-422 GNPIGFWLSVIA
+422 NPLGLIITVIA
-434 AVVTALITLENEFH
+434 ALIPLLIDLENRFH
-448 IFSNAINWV
+448 IFSNAVEWI
-457 KEAWGSMTKWFGDLF
+457 K
-472 TAIGNKAKQIWSDI
+472 TA
-486 SKVFTDVWNGITQ
+486 WNGMVEWFTGIFTGIGQALSNVWQAIT
-499 TLTSIWSTIVD
+499 TA
-510 VFNNVV
+510 FNNVTA
-516 NFLREWGPTILAVI
+516 FLQNWGPTILAI
-530 FWPFSLAIGLII
+530 MFWPFSLLIGLVI

-548 MAVLTGLWNGIVTGF
+548 MAVLNALWG
-563 NFVADIVKGVLT
+563 
-575 VLAGVILGIWYGIE
+575 
-589 AGANVVIQGISSAVQ
+589 GIS
-604 AGVGFVQAV
+604 AGFQAV
-613 WAPVPGF
+613 TSFIQTVFQVASSVVMAVWSPIAGF
-620 FAGIWNGIQ
+620 FGGVWAQIRGI
-629 NVFRPVGQF
+629 
-638 FSGVFQWAASG
+638 FSGVGNFFGAVFGWAANAASG
-649 ANSALNTIVGVA
+649 ALNSIIGVA
-661 SGVYNAVVGFFRPI
+661 SGVYNAIASFFRPI
-675 GIVAGNMIG
+675 GTVAGNMIG
-684 GTIRGVVNGIID
+684 GTIRGVVNGIIGM
-696 LVQGGLNHFI
+696 VQNGLNSFI
-706 NMINGAAGIINKIPG
+706 SMINGAAGIINKIPG

>member
-139 ADAATV
+139 ADAATI

-159 ATRVADVLANGANA
+159 AGKVADVLANGANA

-185 QQSSAVAS
+185 QQSAAVAS
-193 QFGISLEDTVT
+193 QFGVSLEDTVT
-204 VLGLFANRGMQGSD
+204 TLGLFANRGMQGSD

-224 TMLIA
+224 TMLIS
-229 LASPSKNAAKAMQS
+229 LANPSKKASELMRT
-243 LGVNAYDA
+243 LGINAYDA
-251 QGKFVGLRQFAIN
+251 SGKFVGMRQLAQN
-264 LQKGLSG
+264 LQNGLKGLS
-271 LTEKQKQA
+271 EEQKQQA
-279 TLATIFG
+279 LATIFG

-297 DSAGGKYD
+297 DSAGKSYD
-305 EMARAVGRSGAAM
+305 DMSKAVGRSGAAM
-318 ELAKAQN
+318 DLAKAQN

-338 LETVATDVG
+338 LETVGTDIG

-355 KMIKQ
+355 KIIKE
-360 LADSGVIEA
+360 LANSGIIEA
-369 FGNILQ
+369 FGA
-375 ALVPWIGMV
+375 ALTALTPIISYV
-384 ASAFV
+384 ASLFI
-389 ALKIGTVIQ
+389 ALKINQVIG
-398 WFVNLGKEVMKAGSF
+398 WFGGLF
-413 VKALGVLIK
+413 VKVKEAGGAFKYLAGVISK
-422 GNPIGFWLSVIA
+422 NPIGLI
-434 AVVTALITLENEFH
+434 VTAIAIVIPLLIDLEQRFH
-448 IFSNAINWV
+448 IFSNAVEWIKN
-457 KEAWGSMTKWFGDLF
+457 A
-472 TAIGNKAKQIWSDI
+472 
-486 SKVFTDVWNGITQ
+486 WNGMVEWFTGIFTGIGQALSNVWQAIT
-499 TLTSIWSTIVD
+499 TA
-510 VFNNVV
+510 FNNVTA
-516 NFLREWGPTILAVI
+516 FLQNWGPTILAI
-530 FWPFSLAIGLII
+530 MFWPFSLLIGLVI

-548 MAVLTGLWNGIVTGF
+548 MAVLNALWG
-563 NFVADIVKGVLT
+563 
-575 VLAGVILGIWYGIE
+575 
-589 AGANVVIQGISSAVQ
+589 GISAGFQAVTSFIQAVFQTASAV
-604 AGVGFVQAV
+604 VMAV
-613 WAPVPGF
+613 WSPIAGF
-620 FAGIWNGIQ
+620 FGGVWNQIRGI
-629 NVFRPVGQF
+629 
-638 FSGVFQWAASG
+638 FSGVGNFFGAVFGWAANAASG
-649 ANSALNTIVGVA
+649 ALNSIIGVA
-661 SGVYNAVVGFFRPI
+661 SGVYNAIASFFRPI
-675 GIVAGNMIG
+675 GTVAGNMIG
-684 GTIRGVVNGIID
+684 GTIRGVVNGIIGM
-696 LVQGGLNHFI
+696 VQNGLNSFI
-706 NMINGAAGIINKIPG
+706 SMINGAAGIINKIPG

-726 IPHIGLP
+726 IPHVGLP

>member
-139 ADAATV
+139 ADAATI

-159 ATRVADVLANGANA
+159 AGKVADVLANGANA

-185 QQSSAVAS
+185 QQSAAVAS
-193 QFGISLEDTVT
+193 QFGVSLEDTVT
-204 VLGLFANRGMQGSD
+204 TLGLFANRGMQGSD

-224 TMLIA
+224 TMLIS
-229 LASPSKNAAKAMQS
+229 LANPSKKASELMHQ
-243 LGVNAYDA
+243 LGINAYDA
-251 QGKFVGLRQFAIN
+251 SGKFVGMRQLAQN
-264 LQKGLSG
+264 LQNGLKGLS
-271 LTEKQKQA
+271 EEQKQQA
-279 TLATIFG
+279 LATIFG

-297 DSAGGKYD
+297 DSAGKSYD
-305 EMARAVGRSGAAM
+305 DMSKAVGRSGAAM
-318 ELAKAQN
+318 DLAKAQN

-338 LETVATDVG
+338 IETVATDFG
-347 MKLLPPLT
+347 QKLLPELT
-355 KMIKQ
+355 KIIKQ

-369 FGNILQ
+369 FGNVLT
-375 ALVPWIGMV
+375 ALLPVLKMV
-384 ASAFV
+384 AAGFV
-389 ALKIGTVIQ
+389 ALKLAHVIG
-398 WFVNLGKEVMKAGSF
+398 WFGQLFVKVKEAGS
-413 VKALGVLIK
+413 VISALSTVLRT
-422 GNPIGFWLSVIA
+422 NPLGLIITVIA
-434 AVVTALITLENEFH
+434 ALIPFLIDLENHFH
-448 IFSNAINWV
+448 IFSNAVEWIKN
-457 KEAWGSMTKWFGDLF
+457 AWSGMVEWFTGIF
-472 TAIGNKAKQIWSDI
+472 TGIGQALSN
-486 SKVFTDVWNGITQ
+486 VWNAIT
-499 TLTSIWSTIVD
+499 TA
-510 VFNNVV
+510 FNNVTA
-516 NFLREWGPTILAVI
+516 FLQNWGPTILAI
-530 FWPFSLAIGLII
+530 MFWPFSLLIGLVI

-548 MAVLTGLWNGIVTGF
+548 MAVLNALWGGISAGFQAVTGF
-563 NFVADIVKGVLT
+563 
-575 VLAGVILGIWYGIE
+575 
-589 AGANVVIQGISSAVQ
+589 IQAVFQTASAV
-604 AGVGFVQAV
+604 VMAV
-613 WAPVPGF
+613 WSPIAGF
-620 FAGIWNGIQ
+620 FGGVWAQIRGI
-629 NVFRPVGQF
+629 
-638 FSGVFQWAASG
+638 FSGVGNFFGAVFGWAANAASG
-649 ANSALNTIVGVA
+649 ALNSIIGVA
-661 SGVYNAVVGFFRPI
+661 SGVYNAIASFFRPI
-675 GIVAGNMIG
+675 GTVAGNMIG
-684 GTIRGVVNGIID
+684 GTIRGVVNGIIGM
-696 LVQGGLNHFI
+696 VQNGLNSFI
-706 NMINGAAGIINKIPG
+706 SMINGAAGIINKIPG

>member
-139 ADAATV
+139 ADAATI

-159 ATRVADVLANGANA
+159 AGKVADVLANGANA

-185 QQSSAVAS
+185 QQSAAVAS
-193 QFGISLEDTVT
+193 QFGVSLEDTVT
-204 VLGLFANRGMQGSD
+204 TLGLFANRGMQGSD

-224 TMLIA
+224 TMLIS
-229 LASPSKNAAKAMQS
+229 LANPSKKAANLMHQ
-243 LGVNAYDA
+243 LGINAYDA
-251 QGKFVGLRQFAIN
+251 SGKFVGMRQLAQN
-264 LQKGLSG
+264 LQNGLKGLS
-271 LTEKQKQA
+271 EEQKQQA
-279 TLATIFG
+279 LATIFG

-297 DSAGGKYD
+297 DSAGKSYD
-305 EMARAVGRSGAAM
+305 DMSKAVGRSGAAM
-318 ELAKAQN
+318 DLAKAQN

-338 LETVATDVG
+338 LETVGTDIG

-355 KMIKQ
+355 KIIKE
-360 LADSGVIEA
+360 LANSGIIET
-369 FGNILQ
+369 FGA
-375 ALVPWIGMV
+375 ALTALTPIVSYV
-384 ASAFV
+384 ASLFI
-389 ALKIGTVIQ
+389 ALKINQVIG
-398 WFVNLGKEVMKAGSF
+398 WFGGLF
-413 VKALGVLIK
+413 VKVKEAGGAFKYLAGIISK
-422 GNPIGFWLSVIA
+422 NPIGLI
-434 AVVTALITLENEFH
+434 VTAIAIVIPLLIDLEQRFH
-448 IFSNAINWV
+448 IFSNAVEWI
-457 KEAWGSMTKWFGDLF
+457 K
-472 TAIGNKAKQIWSDI
+472 TA
-486 SKVFTDVWNGITQ
+486 WNGMVEWFTGIFNGIGQALGNVWQAIT
-499 TLTSIWSTIVD
+499 TA
-510 VFNNVV
+510 FNNVTA
-516 NFLREWGPTILAVI
+516 FLQNWGPTILAI
-530 FWPFSLAIGLII
+530 MFWPFSLLIGLVI

-548 MAVLTGLWNGIVTGF
+548 MAVLNALWG
-563 NFVADIVKGVLT
+563 
-575 VLAGVILGIWYGIE
+575 
-589 AGANVVIQGISSAVQ
+589 GIS
-604 AGVGFVQAV
+604 AGFQAV
-613 WAPVPGF
+613 TSFIQTVFQVASSVVMAVWSPIAGF
-620 FAGIWNGIQ
+620 FGGVWNQIRGI
-629 NVFRPVGQF
+629 
-638 FSGVFQWAASG
+638 FSGVGNFFGAVFGWAANAASG
-649 ANSALNTIVGVA
+649 ALNSIIGVA
-661 SGVYNAVVGFFRPI
+661 SGVYNAIASFFRPI
-675 GIVAGNMIG
+675 GTVAGNMIG
-684 GTIRGVVNGIID
+684 GTIRGVVNGIIGM
-696 LVQGGLNHFI
+696 VQNGLNSFI
-706 NMINGAAGIINKIPG
+706 SMINGAAGIINKIPG

>member
-139 ADAATV
+139 ADAATI

-159 ATRVADVLANGANA
+159 AGKVADVLANGANA

-185 QQSSAVAS
+185 QQSAAVAS
-193 QFGISLEDTVT
+193 QFGVSLEDTVT
-204 VLGLFANRGMQGSD
+204 TLGLFANRGMQGSD

-224 TMLIA
+224 TMLIS
-229 LASPSKNAAKAMQS
+229 LANPSKKASELMHQ
-243 LGVNAYDA
+243 LGINAYDA
-251 QGKFVGLRQFAIN
+251 SGKFVGMRQLAQN
-264 LQKGLSG
+264 LQNGLKGLS
-271 LTEKQKQA
+271 EEQKQQA
-279 TLATIFG
+279 LATIFG

-297 DSAGGKYD
+297 DSAGKSYD
-305 EMARAVGRSGAAM
+305 DMSKAVGRSGAAM
-318 ELAKAQN
+318 DLAKAQN

-338 LETVATDVG
+338 IETVATDFG
-347 MKLLPPLT
+347 QKLLPELT
-355 KMIKQ
+355 KVIKQ
-360 LADSGVIEA
+360 LADSGAIEA
-369 FGNILQ
+369 FGNVLI
-375 ALVPWIGMV
+375 ALLPVLKMV
-384 ASAFV
+384 AAGFV
-389 ALKIGTVIQ
+389 ALKIAHVVG
-398 WFVNLGKEVMKAGSF
+398 WFGQLGVKIKEAGS
-413 VKALGVLIK
+413 VIGALSTVLRT
-422 GNPIGFWLSVIA
+422 NPLGLIITVIA
-434 AVVTALITLENEFH
+434 ALIPLLIDLENRFH
-448 IFSNAINWV
+448 IFSNAVEWIKN
-457 KEAWGSMTKWFGDLF
+457 AWSGMVEWFTGIF
-472 TAIGNKAKQIWSDI
+472 TGIGQALSNVWQAITTA
-486 SKVFTDVWNGITQ
+486 
-499 TLTSIWSTIVD
+499 
-510 VFNNVV
+510 FNNVTA
-516 NFLREWGPTILAVI
+516 FLQNWGPTILAI
-530 FWPFSLAIGLII
+530 MFWPFSLLIGLVI

-548 MAVLTGLWNGIVTGF
+548 MAVLNALWSGISAGFQAVTGF
-563 NFVADIVKGVLT
+563 
-575 VLAGVILGIWYGIE
+575 
-589 AGANVVIQGISSAVQ
+589 IQAVFQTASAV
-604 AGVGFVQAV
+604 VMAV
-613 WAPVPGF
+613 WSPIAGF
-620 FAGIWNGIQ
+620 FGGVWNQIRGI
-629 NVFRPVGQF
+629 
-638 FSGVFQWAASG
+638 FSGVGNFFGAVFGWAANAASG
-649 ANSALNTIVGVA
+649 ALNSIIGVA
-661 SGVYNAVVGFFRPI
+661 SGVYNAIASFFRPI
-675 GIVAGNMIG
+675 GTVAGNMIG
-684 GTIRGVVNGIID
+684 GTIRGVVNGIIGM
-696 LVQGGLNHFI
+696 VQNGLNSFI
-706 NMINGAAGIINKIPG
+706 SMINGAAGIINKIPG

>member
-139 ADAATV
+139 ADAATI

-159 ATRVADVLANGANA
+159 AGKVADVLANGANA

-185 QQSSAVAS
+185 QQSAAVAS
-193 QFGISLEDTVT
+193 QFGVSLEDTVT
-204 VLGLFANRGMQGSD
+204 TLGLFANRGMQGSD

-224 TMLIA
+224 TMLIS
-229 LASPSKNAAKAMQS
+229 LANPSKKAANLMHQ
-243 LGVNAYDA
+243 LGINAYDA
-251 QGKFVGLRQFAIN
+251 SGKFVGMRQLAQN
-264 LQKGLSG
+264 LQNGLKGLS
-271 LTEKQKQA
+271 EEQKQQA
-279 TLATIFG
+279 LATIFG

-297 DSAGGKYD
+297 DSAGKSYD
-305 EMARAVGRSGAAM
+305 DMSKAVGRSGAAM
-318 ELAKAQN
+318 DLAKAQN

-338 LETVATDVG
+338 LETVGTDIG

-355 KMIKQ
+355 KIIKE
-360 LADSGVIEA
+360 LANSGIIEA
-369 FGNILQ
+369 FGA
-375 ALVPWIGMV
+375 ALTALTPIISYV
-384 ASAFV
+384 ASLFI
-389 ALKIGTVIQ
+389 ALKINQVIG
-398 WFVNLGKEVMKAGSF
+398 WFGGLF
-413 VKALGVLIK
+413 VKVKEAGGAFKYLAGVISK
-422 GNPIGFWLSVIA
+422 NPIGLI
-434 AVVTALITLENEFH
+434 VTAIAIVIPLLIDLEQRFH
-448 IFSNAINWV
+448 IFSNAVEWI
-457 KEAWGSMTKWFGDLF
+457 K
-472 TAIGNKAKQIWSDI
+472 TA
-486 SKVFTDVWNGITQ
+486 WNGMVEWFTGIFTGIGQALSNVWQAIT
-499 TLTSIWSTIVD
+499 TA
-510 VFNNVV
+510 FNNVTA
-516 NFLREWGPTILAVI
+516 FLQNWGPTILAI
-530 FWPFSLAIGLII
+530 MFWPFSLLIGLVI

-548 MAVLTGLWNGIVTGF
+548 MAVLNALWG
-563 NFVADIVKGVLT
+563 
-575 VLAGVILGIWYGIE
+575 
-589 AGANVVIQGISSAVQ
+589 GIS
-604 AGVGFVQAV
+604 AGFQAV
-613 WAPVPGF
+613 TSFIQTVFQVASSVVMAVWSPIAGF
-620 FAGIWNGIQ
+620 FGGVWAQIRGI
-629 NVFRPVGQF
+629 
-638 FSGVFQWAASG
+638 FSGVGNFFGAVFGWAANAASG
-649 ANSALNTIVGVA
+649 ALNSIIGVA
-661 SGVYNAVVGFFRPI
+661 SGVYNAIASFFRPI
-675 GIVAGNMIG
+675 GTVAGNMIG
-684 GTIRGVVNGIID
+684 GTIRGVVNGIIGM
-696 LVQGGLNHFI
+696 VQNGLNSFI
-706 NMINGAAGIINKIPG
+706 SMINGAAGIINKIPG

>member
-139 ADAATV
+139 ADAATI

-159 ATRVADVLANGANA
+159 AGKVADVLANGANA

-185 QQSSAVAS
+185 QQSAAVAS
-193 QFGISLEDTVT
+193 QFGVSLEDTVT
-204 VLGLFANRGMQGSD
+204 TLGLFANRGMQGSD

-224 TMLIA
+224 TMLIS
-229 LASPSKNAAKAMQS
+229 LANPSKKAANLMHE
-243 LGVNAYDA
+243 LGINAYDA
-251 QGKFVGLRQFAIN
+251 SGKFVGMRQLAQN
-264 LQKGLSG
+264 LQNGLKGLS
-271 LTEKQKQA
+271 EEQKQQA
-279 TLATIFG
+279 LATIFG

-297 DSAGGKYD
+297 DSAGKSYD
-305 EMARAVGRSGAAM
+305 DMSKAVGRSGAAM
-318 ELAKAQN
+318 DLAKAQN

-338 LETVATDVG
+338 LETVGTDIG

-355 KMIKQ
+355 KIIKE
-360 LADSGVIEA
+360 LANSGIIEA
-369 FGNILQ
+369 FGA
-375 ALVPWIGMV
+375 ALTALTPIISYV
-384 ASAFV
+384 ASLFI
-389 ALKIGTVIQ
+389 ALKINQVIG
-398 WFVNLGKEVMKAGSF
+398 WFGGLF
-413 VKALGVLIK
+413 VKVKEAGGAFKYLAGVISK
-422 GNPIGFWLSVIA
+422 NPIGLI
-434 AVVTALITLENEFH
+434 VTAIAIVIPLLIDLEQRFH
-448 IFSNAINWV
+448 IFSNAVEWI
-457 KEAWGSMTKWFGDLF
+457 KTAWNGMVEWFTGIF
-472 TAIGNKAKQIWSDI
+472 TGIGQALSN
-486 SKVFTDVWNGITQ
+486 VWNAIT
-499 TLTSIWSTIVD
+499 TA
-510 VFNNVV
+510 FNNVTA
-516 NFLREWGPTILAVI
+516 FLQNWGPTILAI
-530 FWPFSLAIGLII
+530 MFWPFSLLIGLVI

-548 MAVLTGLWNGIVTGF
+548 MAVLNALWS
-563 NFVADIVKGVLT
+563 
-575 VLAGVILGIWYGIE
+575 
-589 AGANVVIQGISSAVQ
+589 GIS
-604 AGVGFVQAV
+604 AGFQAV
-613 WAPVPGF
+613 TSFIQTVFQVASSVVMAVWSPIAGF
-620 FAGIWNGIQ
+620 FGGVWAQIRGI
-629 NVFRPVGQF
+629 
-638 FSGVFQWAASG
+638 FSGVGNFFGAVFGWAANAASG
-649 ANSALNTIVGVA
+649 ALNSIIGVA
-661 SGVYNAVVGFFRPI
+661 SGVYNAIASFFRPI
-675 GIVAGNMIG
+675 GTVAGNMIG
-684 GTIRGVVNGIID
+684 GTIRGVVNGIIGM
-696 LVQGGLNHFI
+696 VQNGLNSFI
-706 NMINGAAGIINKIPG
+706 SMINGAAGIINKIPG

>member
-139 ADAATV
+139 ADAATI

-159 ATRVADVLANGANA
+159 AGKVADVLANGANA

-185 QQSSAVAS
+185 QQSAAVAS
-193 QFGISLEDTVT
+193 QFGVSLEDTVT
-204 VLGLFANRGMQGSD
+204 TLGLFANRGMQGSD

-224 TMLIA
+224 TMLIS
-229 LASPSKNAAKAMQS
+229 LANPSKKAANLMHQ
-243 LGVNAYDA
+243 LGINAYDA
-251 QGKFVGLRQFAIN
+251 SGKFVGMRQLAQN
-264 LQKGLSG
+264 LQNGLKGLS
-271 LTEKQKQA
+271 EEQKQQA
-279 TLATIFG
+279 LATIFG

-297 DSAGGKYD
+297 DSAGKSYD
-305 EMARAVGRSGAAM
+305 DMSKAVGRSGAAM
-318 ELAKAQN
+318 DLAKAQN

-338 LETVATDVG
+338 IETVATDFG
-347 MKLLPPLT
+347 QKLLPELT
-355 KMIKQ
+355 KIIKQ

-369 FGNILQ
+369 FGNVLI
-375 ALVPWIGMV
+375 ALLPVLKMV
-384 ASAFV
+384 AAGFV
-389 ALKIGTVIQ
+389 ALKIAHVVG
-398 WFVNLGKEVMKAGSF
+398 WFGQLF
-413 VKALGVLIK
+413 VKVKEAG
-422 GNPIGFWLSVIA
+422 SVIA
-434 AVVTALITLENEFH
+434 ALSTVLRTNPLGLIITVIAALIPFLIDLENHFH
-448 IFSNAINWV
+448 IFSNAVEWIKN
-457 KEAWGSMTKWFGDLF
+457 AWSGMVEWFTGIF
-472 TAIGNKAKQIWSDI
+472 
-486 SKVFTDVWNGITQ
+486 NGIGQALSNVWQAIT
-499 TLTSIWSTIVD
+499 TA
-510 VFNNVV
+510 FNNVTA
-516 NFLREWGPTILAVI
+516 FLQNWGPTILAI
-530 FWPFSLAIGLII
+530 MFWPFSLLIGLVI

-548 MAVLTGLWNGIVTGF
+548 MAVLNALWG
-563 NFVADIVKGVLT
+563 
-575 VLAGVILGIWYGIE
+575 
-589 AGANVVIQGISSAVQ
+589 GIS
-604 AGVGFVQAV
+604 AGFQAV
-613 WAPVPGF
+613 TSFIQTVFQVASSVVMAVWSPIAGF
-620 FAGIWNGIQ
+620 FGGVWAQIRGI
-629 NVFRPVGQF
+629 
-638 FSGVFQWAASG
+638 FSGVGNFFGAVFGWAANAASG
-649 ANSALNTIVGVA
+649 ALNSIIGVA
-661 SGVYNAVVGFFRPI
+661 SGVYNAIASFFRPI
-675 GIVAGNMIG
+675 GTVAGNMIG
-684 GTIRGVVNGIID
+684 GTIRGVVNGIIGM
-696 LVQGGLNHFI
+696 VQNGLNSFI
-706 NMINGAAGIINKIPG
+706 SMINGAAGIINKIPG

>member
-139 ADAATV
+139 ADAATI

-159 ATRVADVLANGANA
+159 AGKVADVLANGANA

-185 QQSSAVAS
+185 QQSAAVAS
-193 QFGISLEDTVT
+193 QFGVSLEDTVT
-204 VLGLFANRGMQGSD
+204 TLGLFANRGMQGSD

-224 TMLIA
+224 TMLIS
-229 LASPSKNAAKAMQS
+229 LANPSKKAANLMHQ
-243 LGVNAYDA
+243 LGINAYDA
-251 QGKFVGLRQFAIN
+251 SGKFVGMRQLAQN
-264 LQKGLSG
+264 LQNGLKGLS
-271 LTEKQKQA
+271 EEQKQQA
-279 TLATIFG
+279 LATIFG

-297 DSAGGKYD
+297 DSAGKSYD
-305 EMARAVGRSGAAM
+305 DMSKAVGRSGAAM
-318 ELAKAQN
+318 DLAKAQN

-338 LETVATDVG
+338 LETVGTDIG

-355 KMIKQ
+355 KIIKE
-360 LADSGVIEA
+360 LANSGIIEA
-369 FGNILQ
+369 FGA
-375 ALVPWIGMV
+375 ALTALTPIISYV
-384 ASAFV
+384 ASLFI
-389 ALKIGTVIQ
+389 ALKINQVIG
-398 WFVNLGKEVMKAGSF
+398 WFGGLF
-413 VKALGVLIK
+413 VKVKEAGGAFKFLAGVISK
-422 GNPIGFWLSVIA
+422 NPIGLIITAIAIVIPL
-434 AVVTALITLENEFH
+434 LIDLEQRFH
-448 IFSNAINWV
+448 IFSNAVEWI
-457 KEAWGSMTKWFGDLF
+457 K
-472 TAIGNKAKQIWSDI
+472 TA
-486 SKVFTDVWNGITQ
+486 WNGMVEWFTGIFNGIGQALSNVWQAIT
-499 TLTSIWSTIVD
+499 TA
-510 VFNNVV
+510 FNNVTA
-516 NFLREWGPTILAVI
+516 FLQNWGPTILAI
-530 FWPFSLAIGLII
+530 MFWPFSLLIGLVI

-548 MAVLTGLWNGIVTGF
+548 MAVLNALWSGISAGFQAVTGF
-563 NFVADIVKGVLT
+563 I
-575 VLAGVILGIWYGIE
+575 
-589 AGANVVIQGISSAVQ
+589 
-604 AGVGFVQAV
+604 QAV
-613 WAPVPGF
+613 FQTASAIVMAVWSPIAGF
-620 FAGIWNGIQ
+620 FGGVWAQIRGI
-629 NVFRPVGQF
+629 
-638 FSGVFQWAASG
+638 FSGVGNFFGAVFGWAANAASG
-649 ANSALNTIVGVA
+649 ALNSIIGVA
-661 SGVYNAVVGFFRPI
+661 SGVYNAIASFFRPI
-675 GIVAGNMIG
+675 GTVAGNMIG
-684 GTIRGVVNGIID
+684 GTIRGVVNGIIGM
-696 LVQGGLNHFI
+696 VQNGLNSFI
-706 NMINGAAGIINKIPG
+706 SMINGAAGIINKIPG

>member
-139 ADAATV
+139 ADAATI

-159 ATRVADVLANGANA
+159 AGKVADVLANGANA

-185 QQSSAVAS
+185 QQSAAVAS
-193 QFGISLEDTVT
+193 QFGVSLEDTVT
-204 VLGLFANRGMQGSD
+204 TLGLFANRGMQGSD

-224 TMLIA
+224 TMLIS
-229 LASPSKNAAKAMQS
+229 LANPSKKAATLMHQ
-243 LGVNAYDA
+243 LGINAYDA
-251 QGKFVGLRQFAIN
+251 SGKFVGMRQLAQN
-264 LQKGLSG
+264 LQNGLKGLS
-271 LTEKQKQA
+271 EEQKQQA
-279 TLATIFG
+279 LATIFG

-297 DSAGGKYD
+297 DSAGKSYD
-305 EMARAVGRSGAAM
+305 DMSKAVGRSGAAM
-318 ELAKAQN
+318 DLAKAQN

-338 LETVATDVG
+338 IETVATDFG
-347 MKLLPPLT
+347 QKLLPELT
-355 KMIKQ
+355 KIIKQ

-369 FGNILQ
+369 FGNVLI
-375 ALVPWIGMV
+375 ALLPVLKMV
-384 ASAFV
+384 AAGFV
-389 ALKIGTVIQ
+389 ALKIAHVVG
-398 WFVNLGKEVMKAGSF
+398 WFGQLF
-413 VKALGVLIK
+413 VKVKEAGGVIGALSTVLRT
-422 GNPIGFWLSVIA
+422 NPLGLIITVIA
-434 AVVTALITLENEFH
+434 ALIPLLIDLENRFH
-448 IFSNAINWV
+448 IFSNAVEWIKN
-457 KEAWGSMTKWFGDLF
+457 A
-472 TAIGNKAKQIWSDI
+472 
-486 SKVFTDVWNGITQ
+486 WNGMVEWFTGIFTGIGQALSNVWQAIT
-499 TLTSIWSTIVD
+499 TA
-510 VFNNVV
+510 FNNVTA
-516 NFLREWGPTILAVI
+516 FLQNWGPTILAI
-530 FWPFSLAIGLII
+530 MFWPFSLLIGLVI

-548 MAVLTGLWNGIVTGF
+548 MAVLNALWG
-563 NFVADIVKGVLT
+563 
-575 VLAGVILGIWYGIE
+575 
-589 AGANVVIQGISSAVQ
+589 GIS
-604 AGVGFVQAV
+604 AGFQAV
-613 WAPVPGF
+613 TSFIQTVFQVASSVVMAVWSPIAGF
-620 FAGIWNGIQ
+620 FGGVWNQIRGI
-629 NVFRPVGQF
+629 
-638 FSGVFQWAASG
+638 FSGVGNFFGAVFGWAANAASG
-649 ANSALNTIVGVA
+649 ALNSIIGVA
-661 SGVYNAVVGFFRPI
+661 SGVYNAIAGFFRPI
-675 GIVAGNMIG
+675 GTVAGNMIG
-684 GTIRGVVNGIID
+684 GTIRGVVNGIIGM
-696 LVQGGLNHFI
+696 VQNGLNSFI
-706 NMINGAAGIINKIPG
+706 SMINGAAGIINKIPG

>member
-159 ATRVADVLANGANA
+159 AGKVADVLANGANA

-185 QQSSAVAS
+185 QQSAAVAS
-193 QFGISLEDTVT
+193 QFGVSLEDTVT
-204 VLGLFANRGMQGSD
+204 TLGLFANRGMQGSD

-224 TMLIA
+224 TMLIS
-229 LASPSKNAAKAMQS
+229 LANPSKKASELMRT
-243 LGVNAYDA
+243 LGINAYDA
-251 QGKFVGLRQFAIN
+251 SGKFVGMRQLAQN
-264 LQKGLSG
+264 LQNGLKGLS
-271 LTEKQKQA
+271 EEQKQQA
-279 TLATIFG
+279 LATIFG

-297 DSAGGKYD
+297 DSAGKSYD
-305 EMARAVGRSGAAM
+305 DMSKAVGRSGAAM
-318 ELAKAQN
+318 DLAKAQN

-338 LETVATDVG
+338 IETVATDFG
-347 MKLLPPLT
+347 QKLLPELT
-355 KMIKQ
+355 KVIKQ
-360 LADSGVIEA
+360 LADSGAIEA
-369 FGNILQ
+369 FGNILT
-375 ALVPWIGMV
+375 ALIPVLKMV
-384 ASAFV
+384 AAGFIG
-389 ALKIGTVIQ
+389 LKAAGVIN
-398 WFVNLGKEVMKAGSF
+398 WFIQLGKSVKETGS
-413 VKALGVLIK
+413 VITALSTALRTNPLGLI
-422 GNPIGFWLSVIA
+422 ITVIA
-434 AVVTALITLENEFH
+434 ALIPLLIDLENRFH
-448 IFSNAINWV
+448 IFSNAVEWIKN
-457 KEAWGSMTKWFGDLF
+457 A
-472 TAIGNKAKQIWSDI
+472 
-486 SKVFTDVWNGITQ
+486 WNGMVEWFTGIFTGIGQALSNVWQAIT
-499 TLTSIWSTIVD
+499 TA
-510 VFNNVV
+510 FNNVTA
-516 NFLREWGPTILAVI
+516 FLQNWGPTILAI
-530 FWPFSLAIGLII
+530 MFWPFSLLIGLVI

-548 MAVLTGLWNGIVTGF
+548 MAVLNALWG
-563 NFVADIVKGVLT
+563 
-575 VLAGVILGIWYGIE
+575 
-589 AGANVVIQGISSAVQ
+589 GIS
-604 AGVGFVQAV
+604 AGFQAV
-613 WAPVPGF
+613 TSFIQTVFQVASSVVMAVWSPIAGF
-620 FAGIWNGIQ
+620 FGGVWNQIRGI
-629 NVFRPVGQF
+629 
-638 FSGVFQWAASG
+638 FSGVGNFFGAVFGWAANAASG
-649 ANSALNTIVGVA
+649 ALNSIIGVA
-661 SGVYNAVVGFFRPI
+661 SGVYNAIASFFRPI
-675 GIVAGNMIG
+675 GTVAGNMIG
-684 GTIRGVVNGIID
+684 GTIRGVVNGIIGM
-696 LVQGGLNHFI
+696 VQNGLNSFI
-706 NMINGAAGIINKIPG
+706 SMINGAAGIINKIPG

>member
-139 ADAATV
+139 ADAATI

-159 ATRVADVLANGANA
+159 AGKVADVLANGANA

-185 QQSSAVAS
+185 QQSAAVAS
-193 QFGISLEDTVT
+193 QFGVSLEDTVT
-204 VLGLFANRGMQGSD
+204 TLGLFANRGMQGSD

-224 TMLIA
+224 TMLIS
-229 LASPSKNAAKAMQS
+229 LANPSKKAANLMHE
-243 LGVNAYDA
+243 LGINAYDA
-251 QGKFVGLRQFAIN
+251 SGKFVGMRQLAQN
-264 LQKGLSG
+264 LQNGLKGLS
-271 LTEKQKQA
+271 EEQKQQA
-279 TLATIFG
+279 LATIFG

-297 DSAGGKYD
+297 DSAGKSYD
-305 EMARAVGRSGAAM
+305 DMSKAVGRSGAAM
-318 ELAKAQN
+318 DLAKAQN

-338 LETVATDVG
+338 LETVGTDIG

-355 KMIKQ
+355 KIIKE
-360 LADSGVIEA
+360 LANSGIIEA
-369 FGNILQ
+369 FGA
-375 ALVPWIGMV
+375 ALTALTPIISYV
-384 ASAFV
+384 ASLFI
-389 ALKIGTVIQ
+389 ALKINQVIG
-398 WFVNLGKEVMKAGSF
+398 WFGGLF
-413 VKALGVLIK
+413 VKVKEAGGAFQYLAGIISK
-422 GNPIGFWLSVIA
+422 NPIGLI
-434 AVVTALITLENEFH
+434 VTAIAIVIPLLIDLEQRFH
-448 IFSNAINWV
+448 IFSNAVEWIKN
-457 KEAWGSMTKWFGDLF
+457 A
-472 TAIGNKAKQIWSDI
+472 
-486 SKVFTDVWNGITQ
+486 WNGMVEWFTGIFNGIGQALSNVWQAIT
-499 TLTSIWSTIVD
+499 TA
-510 VFNNVV
+510 FNNVTA
-516 NFLREWGPTILAVI
+516 FLQNWGPTILAI
-530 FWPFSLAIGLII
+530 MFWPFSLLIGLVI

-548 MAVLTGLWNGIVTGF
+548 MAVLNALWSGISAGFQAVTGF
-563 NFVADIVKGVLT
+563 
-575 VLAGVILGIWYGIE
+575 
-589 AGANVVIQGISSAVQ
+589 IQAVFQTASAV
-604 AGVGFVQAV
+604 VMAV
-613 WAPVPGF
+613 WSPIAGF
-620 FAGIWNGIQ
+620 FGGVWNQIRGI
-629 NVFRPVGQF
+629 
-638 FSGVFQWAASG
+638 FSGVGNFFGAVFGWAANAASG
-649 ANSALNTIVGVA
+649 ALNSIIGVA
-661 SGVYNAVVGFFRPI
+661 SGVYNAIASFFRPI
-675 GIVAGNMIG
+675 GTVAGNMIG
-684 GTIRGVVNGIID
+684 GTIRGVVNGIIGM
-696 LVQGGLNHFI
+696 VQNGLNSFI
-706 NMINGAAGIINKIPG
+706 SMINGAAGIINKIPG

-726 IPHIGLP
+726 IPHVGLP

>member
-139 ADAATV
+139 ADAATI

-159 ATRVADVLANGANA
+159 AGKVADVLANGANA

-185 QQSSAVAS
+185 QQSAAVAS
-193 QFGISLEDTVT
+193 QFGVSLEDTVT
-204 VLGLFANRGMQGSD
+204 TLGLFANRGMQGSD

-224 TMLIA
+224 TMLIS
-229 LASPSKNAAKAMQS
+229 LANPSKKASELMRT
-243 LGVNAYDA
+243 LGINAYDA
-251 QGKFVGLRQFAIN
+251 SGKFVGMRQLAQN
-264 LQKGLSG
+264 LQNGLKGLS
-271 LTEKQKQA
+271 EEQKQQA
-279 TLATIFG
+279 LATIFG

-297 DSAGGKYD
+297 DSAGKSYD
-305 EMARAVGRSGAAM
+305 DMSKAVGRSGAAM
-318 ELAKAQN
+318 DLAKAQN

-338 LETVATDVG
+338 IETVATDFG
-347 MKLLPPLT
+347 QKLLPELT
-355 KMIKQ
+355 KVIKQ

-369 FGNILQ
+369 FGNVLI
-375 ALVPWIGMV
+375 ALLPVLKMV
-384 ASAFV
+384 AAGFV
-389 ALKIGTVIQ
+389 ALKIAHVVG
-398 WFVNLGKEVMKAGSF
+398 WFGQLSARIKEAGS
-413 VKALGVLIK
+413 VIGALSTVLRT
-422 GNPIGFWLSVIA
+422 NPLGLIITVIA
-434 AVVTALITLENEFH
+434 ALIPLLIDLENRFH
-448 IFSNAINWV
+448 IFSNAVEWIKN
-457 KEAWGSMTKWFGDLF
+457 A
-472 TAIGNKAKQIWSDI
+472 
-486 SKVFTDVWNGITQ
+486 WNGMVEWFTGIFTGIGQALSNVWQAIT
-499 TLTSIWSTIVD
+499 TA
-510 VFNNVV
+510 FNNVTA
-516 NFLREWGPTILAVI
+516 FLQNWGPTILAI
-530 FWPFSLAIGLII
+530 MFWPFSLLIGLVI

-548 MAVLTGLWNGIVTGF
+548 MAVLNALWG
-563 NFVADIVKGVLT
+563 
-575 VLAGVILGIWYGIE
+575 
-589 AGANVVIQGISSAVQ
+589 GIS
-604 AGVGFVQAV
+604 AGFQAV
-613 WAPVPGF
+613 TNFIQTVFQVASSVVMAVWSPIAGF
-620 FAGIWNGIQ
+620 FGGVWNQIRGI
-629 NVFRPVGQF
+629 
-638 FSGVFQWAASG
+638 FSGVGNFFGAVFGWAANAASG
-649 ANSALNTIVGVA
+649 ALNSIIGVA
-661 SGVYNAVVGFFRPI
+661 SGVYNAIASFFRPI
-675 GIVAGNMIG
+675 GTVAGNMIG
-684 GTIRGVVNGIID
+684 GTIRGVVNGIIGM
-696 LVQGGLNHFI
+696 VQNGLNSFI
-706 NMINGAAGIINKIPG
+706 SMINGAAGIINKIPG

-726 IPHIGLP
+726 IPHVGLP

>member
-139 ADAATV
+139 ADAATI

-159 ATRVADVLANGANA
+159 AGKVADVLANGANA

-185 QQSSAVAS
+185 QQSAAVAS
-193 QFGISLEDTVT
+193 QFGVSLEDTVT
-204 VLGLFANRGMQGSD
+204 TLGLFANRGMQGSD

-224 TMLIA
+224 TMLIS
-229 LASPSKNAAKAMQS
+229 LANPSKKAATLMHQ
-243 LGVNAYDA
+243 LGINAYDA
-251 QGKFVGLRQFAIN
+251 SGKFVGMRQLAQN
-264 LQKGLSG
+264 LQNGLKGLS
-271 LTEKQKQA
+271 EEQKQQA
-279 TLATIFG
+279 LATIFG

-297 DSAGGKYD
+297 DSAGKSYD
-305 EMARAVGRSGAAM
+305 DMSKAVGRSGAAM
-318 ELAKAQN
+318 DLAKAQN

-338 LETVATDVG
+338 IETVATDFG
-347 MKLLPPLT
+347 QKLLPELT
-355 KMIKQ
+355 KIIKQ
-360 LADSGVIEA
+360 LANSGVIEA
-369 FGNILQ
+369 FGNVLI
-375 ALVPWIGMV
+375 ALLPVLKMV
-384 ASAFV
+384 AAGFV
-389 ALKIGTVIQ
+389 ALKIAHVVG
-398 WFVNLGKEVMKAGSF
+398 WFGQLGVKIKEAGS
-413 VKALGVLIK
+413 VIGALSTVLRT
-422 GNPIGFWLSVIA
+422 NPLGLIITVIA
-434 AVVTALITLENEFH
+434 ALIPLLIDLENRFH
-448 IFSNAINWV
+448 IFSNAVEWIKN
-457 KEAWGSMTKWFGDLF
+457 AWNGMVEWFTGIF
-472 TAIGNKAKQIWSDI
+472 TGIGQALSN
-486 SKVFTDVWNGITQ
+486 VWNAIT
-499 TLTSIWSTIVD
+499 TA
-510 VFNNVV
+510 FNNVTA
-516 NFLREWGPTILAVI
+516 FLQNWGPTILAI
-530 FWPFSLAIGLII
+530 MFWPFSLLIGLVI

-548 MAVLTGLWNGIVTGF
+548 MAVLNALWGGISAGFQAVTGF
-563 NFVADIVKGVLT
+563 
-575 VLAGVILGIWYGIE
+575 
-589 AGANVVIQGISSAVQ
+589 IQAVFQTASAV
-604 AGVGFVQAV
+604 VMAV
-613 WAPVPGF
+613 WSPIAGF
-620 FAGIWNGIQ
+620 FGGVWNQIRGI
-629 NVFRPVGQF
+629 
-638 FSGVFQWAASG
+638 FSGVGNFFGAVFGWAANAASG
-649 ANSALNTIVGVA
+649 ALNSIIGVA
-661 SGVYNAVVGFFRPI
+661 SGVYNAIASFFRPI
-675 GIVAGNMIG
+675 GTVAGNMIG
-684 GTIRGVVNGIID
+684 GTIRGVVNGIIGM
-696 LVQGGLNHFI
+696 VQNGLNSFI
-706 NMINGAAGIINKIPG
+706 SMINGAAGIINKIPG

-726 IPHIGLP
+726 IPHVGLP

>member
-139 ADAATV
+139 ADAATI

-159 ATRVADVLANGANA
+159 AGKVADVLANGANA

-185 QQSSAVAS
+185 QQSAAVAS
-193 QFGISLEDTVT
+193 QFGVSLEDTVT
-204 VLGLFANRGMQGSD
+204 TLGLFANRGMQGSD

-224 TMLIA
+224 TMLIS
-229 LASPSKNAAKAMQS
+229 LANPSKKASELMRT
-243 LGVNAYDA
+243 LGINAYDA
-251 QGKFVGLRQFAIN
+251 SGKFVGMRQLAQN
-264 LQKGLSG
+264 LQNGLKGLS
-271 LTEKQKQA
+271 EEQKQQA
-279 TLATIFG
+279 LATIFG

-297 DSAGGKYD
+297 DSAGKSYD
-305 EMARAVGRSGAAM
+305 DMSKAVGRSGAAM
-318 ELAKAQN
+318 DLAKAQN

-338 LETVATDVG
+338 IETVATDFG
-347 MKLLPPLT
+347 QKLLPELT
-355 KMIKQ
+355 KVIKQ

-369 FGNILQ
+369 FGNVLT
-375 ALVPWIGMV
+375 ALLPVLKMV
-384 ASAFV
+384 AAGFV
-389 ALKIGTVIQ
+389 ALKIAHVVG
-398 WFVNLGKEVMKAGSF
+398 WFGQLF
-413 VKALGVLIK
+413 VKVKEAG
-422 GNPIGFWLSVIA
+422 SVIA
-434 AVVTALITLENEFH
+434 ALSTVLRTNPLGLIITVIAALIPFLIDLENHFH
-448 IFSNAINWV
+448 IFSNAVEWIKN
-457 KEAWGSMTKWFGDLF
+457 A
-472 TAIGNKAKQIWSDI
+472 
-486 SKVFTDVWNGITQ
+486 WNGMVEWFAGIFTGIGQALSNVWQAIT
-499 TLTSIWSTIVD
+499 TA
-510 VFNNVV
+510 FNNVTA
-516 NFLREWGPTILAVI
+516 FLQNWGPTILAI
-530 FWPFSLAIGLII
+530 MFWPFSLLIGLVI

-548 MAVLTGLWNGIVTGF
+548 MAVLNALWG
-563 NFVADIVKGVLT
+563 
-575 VLAGVILGIWYGIE
+575 
-589 AGANVVIQGISSAVQ
+589 GIS
-604 AGVGFVQAV
+604 AGFQAV
-613 WAPVPGF
+613 TSFIQTVFQVASSVVMAVWSPIAGF
-620 FAGIWNGIQ
+620 FGGVWNQIRGI
-629 NVFRPVGQF
+629 
-638 FSGVFQWAASG
+638 FSGVGNFFGAVFGWAANAASG
-649 ANSALNTIVGVA
+649 ALNSIIGVA
-661 SGVYNAVVGFFRPI
+661 SGVYNAIASFFRPI
-675 GIVAGNMIG
+675 GTVAGNMIG
-684 GTIRGVVNGIID
+684 GTIRGVVNGIIGM
-696 LVQGGLNHFI
+696 VQNGLNSFI
-706 NMINGAAGIINKIPG
+706 SMINGAAGIINKIPG

-726 IPHIGLP
+726 IPHVGLP

>member
-139 ADAATV
+139 ADAATI

-159 ATRVADVLANGANA
+159 AGKVADVLANGANA

-185 QQSSAVAS
+185 QQSAAVAS
-193 QFGISLEDTVT
+193 QFGVSLEDTVT
-204 VLGLFANRGMQGSD
+204 TLGLFANRGMQGSD

-224 TMLIA
+224 TMLIS
-229 LASPSKNAAKAMQS
+229 LANPSKKAANLMHQ
-243 LGVNAYDA
+243 LGINAYDA
-251 QGKFVGLRQFAIN
+251 SGKFVGMRQLAQN
-264 LQKGLSG
+264 LQNGLKGLS
-271 LTEKQKQA
+271 EEQKQQA
-279 TLATIFG
+279 LATIFG

-297 DSAGGKYD
+297 DSAGKSYD
-305 EMARAVGRSGAAM
+305 DMSKAVGRSGAAM
-318 ELAKAQN
+318 DLARAQN

-338 LETVATDVG
+338 LETVGTDIG

-355 KMIKQ
+355 KIIKE
-360 LADSGVIEA
+360 LANSGIIEA
-369 FGNILQ
+369 FGA
-375 ALVPWIGMV
+375 ALTALTPIISYV
-384 ASAFV
+384 ASLFI
-389 ALKIGTVIQ
+389 ALKINQVIG
-398 WFVNLGKEVMKAGSF
+398 WFGGLF
-413 VKALGVLIK
+413 VKVKEAGGAFKYLAGVISK
-422 GNPIGFWLSVIA
+422 NPIGLI
-434 AVVTALITLENEFH
+434 VTAIAIVIPLLIDLEQRFH
-448 IFSNAINWV
+448 IFSNAVEWI
-457 KEAWGSMTKWFGDLF
+457 KTAWNGMVEWFTGIF
-472 TAIGNKAKQIWSDI
+472 TGIGQALSN
-486 SKVFTDVWNGITQ
+486 VWNAIT
-499 TLTSIWSTIVD
+499 TA
-510 VFNNVV
+510 FNNVTA
-516 NFLREWGPTILAVI
+516 FLQNWGPTILAI
-530 FWPFSLAIGLII
+530 MFWPFSLLIGLVI

-548 MAVLTGLWNGIVTGF
+548 MAVLNALWGGISAGFQAVTGF
-563 NFVADIVKGVLT
+563 
-575 VLAGVILGIWYGIE
+575 
-589 AGANVVIQGISSAVQ
+589 IQAVFQTASAV
-604 AGVGFVQAV
+604 VMAV
-613 WAPVPGF
+613 WSPIAGF
-620 FAGIWNGIQ
+620 FGGVWAQIRGI
-629 NVFRPVGQF
+629 
-638 FSGVFQWAASG
+638 FSGVGNFFGAVFGWAANAASG
-649 ANSALNTIVGVA
+649 ALNSIIGVA
-661 SGVYNAVVGFFRPI
+661 SGVYNAIASFFRPI
-675 GIVAGNMIG
+675 GTVAGNMIG
-684 GTIRGVVNGIID
+684 GTIRGVVNGIIGM
-696 LVQGGLNHFI
+696 VQNGLNSFI
-706 NMINGAAGIINKIPG
+706 SMINGAAGIINKIPG

-726 IPHIGLP
+726 IPHVGLP

>member
-139 ADAATV
+139 ADAATI

-159 ATRVADVLANGANA
+159 AGKVADVLANGANA

-185 QQSSAVAS
+185 QQSAAVAS
-193 QFGISLEDTVT
+193 QFGVSLEDTVT
-204 VLGLFANRGMQGSD
+204 TLGLFANRGMQGSD

-224 TMLIA
+224 TMLIS
-229 LASPSKNAAKAMQS
+229 LANPSKKAANLMHQ
-243 LGVNAYDA
+243 LGINAYDA
-251 QGKFVGLRQFAIN
+251 SGKFVGMRQLAQN
-264 LQKGLSG
+264 LQNGLKGLS
-271 LTEKQKQA
+271 EEQKQQA
-279 TLATIFG
+279 LATIFG

-297 DSAGGKYD
+297 DSAGKSYD
-305 EMARAVGRSGAAM
+305 DMSKAVGRSGAAM
-318 ELAKAQN
+318 DLAKAQN

-338 LETVATDVG
+338 LETVGTDIG

-355 KMIKQ
+355 KIIKE
-360 LADSGVIEA
+360 LANSGIIEA
-369 FGNILQ
+369 FGA
-375 ALVPWIGMV
+375 ALTALTPIISYV
-384 ASAFV
+384 ASLFI
-389 ALKIGTVIQ
+389 ALKINQVIG
-398 WFVNLGKEVMKAGSF
+398 WFGGLF
-413 VKALGVLIK
+413 VKVKEAGGAFKYLAGVISK
-422 GNPIGFWLSVIA
+422 NPIGLI
-434 AVVTALITLENEFH
+434 VTAIAIVVPLLIDLEQRFH
-448 IFSNAINWV
+448 IFSNAVEWI
-457 KEAWGSMTKWFGDLF
+457 K
-472 TAIGNKAKQIWSDI
+472 TA
-486 SKVFTDVWNGITQ
+486 WNGMVEWFTGIFTGIGQALSNVWQAIT
-499 TLTSIWSTIVD
+499 TA
-510 VFNNVV
+510 FNNVTA
-516 NFLREWGPTILAVI
+516 FLQNWGPTILAI
-530 FWPFSLAIGLII
+530 MFWPFSLLIGLVI

-548 MAVLTGLWNGIVTGF
+548 MAVLNALWS
-563 NFVADIVKGVLT
+563 
-575 VLAGVILGIWYGIE
+575 
-589 AGANVVIQGISSAVQ
+589 GISAGFQAVTSFIQAVFQTASAV
-604 AGVGFVQAV
+604 VMAV
-613 WAPVPGF
+613 WSPIAGF
-620 FAGIWNGIQ
+620 FGGVWAQIRGI
-629 NVFRPVGQF
+629 
-638 FSGVFQWAASG
+638 FSGVGNFFGAVFGWAANAASG
-649 ANSALNTIVGVA
+649 ALNSIIGVA
-661 SGVYNAVVGFFRPI
+661 SGVYNAIAGFFRPI
-675 GIVAGNMIG
+675 GTVAGNMIG
-684 GTIRGVVNGIID
+684 GTIRGVVNGIIGM
-696 LVQGGLNHFI
+696 VQNGLNSFI
-706 NMINGAAGIINKIPG
+706 SMINGAAGIINKIPG

-726 IPHIGLP
+726 IPHVGLP

>member
-139 ADAATV
+139 ADAATI

-159 ATRVADVLANGANA
+159 AGKVADVLANGANA

-185 QQSSAVAS
+185 QQSAAVAS
-193 QFGISLEDTVT
+193 QFGVSLEDTVT
-204 VLGLFANRGMQGSD
+204 TLGLFANRGMQGSD

-224 TMLIA
+224 TMLIS
-229 LASPSKNAAKAMQS
+229 LANPSKKAANLMHQ
-243 LGVNAYDA
+243 LGINAYDA
-251 QGKFVGLRQFAIN
+251 SGKFVGMRQLAQN
-264 LQKGLSG
+264 LQNGLKGLS
-271 LTEKQKQA
+271 EEQKQQA
-279 TLATIFG
+279 LATIFG

-297 DSAGGKYD
+297 DSAGKSYD
-305 EMARAVGRSGAAM
+305 DMSKAVGRSGAAM
-318 ELAKAQN
+318 DLAKAQN

-338 LETVATDVG
+338 IETVATDFG
-347 MKLLPPLT
+347 QKLLPELT
-355 KMIKQ
+355 KIIKQ
-360 LADSGVIEA
+360 LADSGAVEA
-369 FGNILQ
+369 FGNILTG
-375 ALVPWIGMV
+375 LLPVLKMV
-384 ASAFV
+384 AAGFV
-389 ALKIGTVIQ
+389 ALKLAHVIG
-398 WFVNLGKEVMKAGSF
+398 WFGQLF
-413 VKALGVLIK
+413 VKVKEAG
-422 GNPIGFWLSVIA
+422 SVIA
-434 AVVTALITLENEFH
+434 ALSTVLRTNPLGLIITVIAALIPFLIDLENHFH
-448 IFSNAINWV
+448 IFSNAVEWI
-457 KEAWGSMTKWFGDLF
+457 K
-472 TAIGNKAKQIWSDI
+472 TA
-486 SKVFTDVWNGITQ
+486 WNGMVEWFTGIFTGIGQALSNVWQAIT
-499 TLTSIWSTIVD
+499 TA
-510 VFNNVV
+510 FNNVTA
-516 NFLREWGPTILAVI
+516 FLQNWGPTILAI
-530 FWPFSLAIGLII
+530 MFWPFSLLIGLVI

-548 MAVLTGLWNGIVTGF
+548 MAVLNALWGGISAGFQAVTGF
-563 NFVADIVKGVLT
+563 
-575 VLAGVILGIWYGIE
+575 
-589 AGANVVIQGISSAVQ
+589 IQAVFQTASAV
-604 AGVGFVQAV
+604 VMAV
-613 WAPVPGF
+613 WSPIAGF
-620 FAGIWNGIQ
+620 FGGVWNQIRGI
-629 NVFRPVGQF
+629 
-638 FSGVFQWAASG
+638 FSGVGNFFGAVFGWAANAASG
-649 ANSALNTIVGVA
+649 ALNSIIGVA
-661 SGVYNAVVGFFRPI
+661 SGVYNAIASFFRPI
-675 GIVAGNMIG
+675 GTVAGNMIG
-684 GTIRGVVNGIID
+684 GTIRGVVNGIIGM
-696 LVQGGLNHFI
+696 VQNGLNSFI
-706 NMINGAAGIINKIPG
+706 SMINGAAGIINKIPG

>member
-139 ADAATV
+139 ADAATI

-159 ATRVADVLANGANA
+159 AGKVADVLANGANA

-185 QQSSAVAS
+185 QQSAAVAS
-193 QFGISLEDTVT
+193 QFGVSLEDTVT
-204 VLGLFANRGMQGSD
+204 TLGLFANRGMQGSD

-224 TMLIA
+224 TMLIS
-229 LASPSKNAAKAMQS
+229 LANPSKKAANLMHE
-243 LGVNAYDA
+243 LGINAYDA
-251 QGKFVGLRQFAIN
+251 SGKFVGMRQLAQN
-264 LQKGLSG
+264 LQNGLKGLS
-271 LTEKQKQA
+271 EEQKQQA
-279 TLATIFG
+279 LATIFG

-297 DSAGGKYD
+297 DSAGKSYD
-305 EMARAVGRSGAAM
+305 DMSKAVGRSGAAM
-318 ELAKAQN
+318 DLAKAQN

-338 LETVATDVG
+338 LETVGTDIG

-355 KMIKQ
+355 KIIKE
-360 LADSGVIEA
+360 LANSGIIEA
-369 FGNILQ
+369 FGA
-375 ALVPWIGMV
+375 ALTALTPIISYV
-384 ASAFV
+384 ASLFI
-389 ALKIGTVIQ
+389 ALKINQVIG
-398 WFVNLGKEVMKAGSF
+398 WFGGLF
-413 VKALGVLIK
+413 VKVKEAGGAFKYLAGIISK
-422 GNPIGFWLSVIA
+422 NPIGLIITAIAIVIPL
-434 AVVTALITLENEFH
+434 LIDLEQRFH
-448 IFSNAINWV
+448 IFSNAVEWIKN
-457 KEAWGSMTKWFGDLF
+457 A
-472 TAIGNKAKQIWSDI
+472 
-486 SKVFTDVWNGITQ
+486 WNGMVEWFTGIFNGIGQALSNVWQAIT
-499 TLTSIWSTIVD
+499 TA
-510 VFNNVV
+510 FNNVTA
-516 NFLREWGPTILAVI
+516 FLQNWGPTILAI
-530 FWPFSLAIGLII
+530 MFWPFSLLIGLVI

-548 MAVLTGLWNGIVTGF
+548 MAVLNALWGGISAGFQAVTGF
-563 NFVADIVKGVLT
+563 
-575 VLAGVILGIWYGIE
+575 
-589 AGANVVIQGISSAVQ
+589 IQAVFQTASAV
-604 AGVGFVQAV
+604 VMAV
-613 WAPVPGF
+613 WSPIAGF
-620 FAGIWNGIQ
+620 FGGVWNQIRGI
-629 NVFRPVGQF
+629 
-638 FSGVFQWAASG
+638 FSGVGNFFGAVFGWAANAASG
-649 ANSALNTIVGVA
+649 ALNSIIGVA
-661 SGVYNAVVGFFRPI
+661 SGVYNAIASFFRPI
-675 GIVAGNMIG
+675 GTVAGNMIG
-684 GTIRGVVNGIID
+684 GTIRGVVNGIIGM
-696 LVQGGLNHFI
+696 VQNGLNSFI
-706 NMINGAAGIINKIPG
+706 SMINGAAGIINKIPG

>member
-139 ADAATV
+139 ADAATI

-159 ATRVADVLANGANA
+159 AGKVADVLANGANA

-185 QQSSAVAS
+185 QQSAAVAS
-193 QFGISLEDTVT
+193 QFGVSLEDTVT
-204 VLGLFANRGMQGSD
+204 TLGLFANRGMQGSD

-224 TMLIA
+224 TMLIS
-229 LASPSKNAAKAMQS
+229 LANPSKKAANLMHQ
-243 LGVNAYDA
+243 LGINAYDA
-251 QGKFVGLRQFAIN
+251 SGKFVGMRQLAQN
-264 LQKGLSG
+264 LQNGLKGLS
-271 LTEKQKQA
+271 EEQKQQA
-279 TLATIFG
+279 LATIFG

-297 DSAGGKYD
+297 DSAGKSYD
-305 EMARAVGRSGAAM
+305 DMSKAVGRSGAAM
-318 ELAKAQN
+318 DLAKAQN

-338 LETVATDVG
+338 IETVATDFG
-347 MKLLPPLT
+347 QKLLPELT
-355 KMIKQ
+355 KIIKQ

-369 FGNILQ
+369 FGNVLT
-375 ALVPWIGMV
+375 ALLPVLKMV
-384 ASAFV
+384 AAGFV
-389 ALKIGTVIQ
+389 ALKIAHVVG
-398 WFVNLGKEVMKAGSF
+398 WFGQLGVKIKEAGS
-413 VKALGVLIK
+413 VIGALSTVLRT
-422 GNPIGFWLSVIA
+422 NPLGLIITVIA
-434 AVVTALITLENEFH
+434 ALIPLLIDLENRFH
-448 IFSNAINWV
+448 IFSNAVEWIKN
-457 KEAWGSMTKWFGDLF
+457 A
-472 TAIGNKAKQIWSDI
+472 
-486 SKVFTDVWNGITQ
+486 WNGMVEWFTGIFTGIGQALSNVWQAIT
-499 TLTSIWSTIVD
+499 TA
-510 VFNNVV
+510 FNNVTA
-516 NFLREWGPTILAVI
+516 FLQNWGPTILAI
-530 FWPFSLAIGLII
+530 MFWPFSLLIGLVI

-548 MAVLTGLWNGIVTGF
+548 MAVLNALWG
-563 NFVADIVKGVLT
+563 
-575 VLAGVILGIWYGIE
+575 
-589 AGANVVIQGISSAVQ
+589 GIS
-604 AGVGFVQAV
+604 AGFQAV
-613 WAPVPGF
+613 TSFIQTVFQVASSVVMAVWSPIAGF
-620 FAGIWNGIQ
+620 FGGVWAQIRGI
-629 NVFRPVGQF
+629 
-638 FSGVFQWAASG
+638 FSGVGNFFGAVFGWAANAASG
-649 ANSALNTIVGVA
+649 ALNSIIGVA
-661 SGVYNAVVGFFRPI
+661 SGVYNAVASFFRPI
-675 GIVAGNMIG
+675 GTVAGNMIG
-684 GTIRGVVNGIID
+684 GTIRGVVNGIIGM
-696 LVQGGLNHFI
+696 VQNGLNSFI
-706 NMINGAAGIINKIPG
+706 SMINGAAGIINKIPG

>member
-139 ADAATV
+139 ADAATI

-159 ATRVADVLANGANA
+159 AGKVADVLANGANA

-185 QQSSAVAS
+185 QQSAAVAS
-193 QFGISLEDTVT
+193 QFGVSLEDTVT
-204 VLGLFANRGMQGSD
+204 TLGLFANRGMQGSD

-224 TMLIA
+224 TMLIS
-229 LASPSKNAAKAMQS
+229 LANPSKKAANLMHE
-243 LGVNAYDA
+243 LGINAYDA
-251 QGKFVGLRQFAIN
+251 SGKFVGMRQLAQN
-264 LQKGLSG
+264 LQNGLKGLS
-271 LTEKQKQA
+271 EEQKQQA
-279 TLATIFG
+279 LATIFG

-297 DSAGGKYD
+297 DSAGKSYD
-305 EMARAVGRSGAAM
+305 DMSKAVGRSGAAM
-318 ELAKAQN
+318 DLAKAQN

-338 LETVATDVG
+338 IETVATDFG
-347 MKLLPPLT
+347 QKLLPELT
-355 KMIKQ
+355 KIIKQ

-369 FGNILQ
+369 FGNVLI
-375 ALVPWIGMV
+375 ALLPVLKMV
-384 ASAFV
+384 AAGFV
-389 ALKIGTVIQ
+389 ALKLAHVIG
-398 WFVNLGKEVMKAGSF
+398 WFGQLGARIKEAGS
-413 VKALGVLIK
+413 VIGALSTVLRT
-422 GNPIGFWLSVIA
+422 NPLGLIITVIA
-434 AVVTALITLENEFH
+434 ALIPLLIDLENRFH
-448 IFSNAINWV
+448 IFSNAVEWIKN
-457 KEAWGSMTKWFGDLF
+457 AWSGMVEWFTGIF
-472 TAIGNKAKQIWSDI
+472 TGIGQALSN
-486 SKVFTDVWNGITQ
+486 VWNAIT
-499 TLTSIWSTIVD
+499 TA
-510 VFNNVV
+510 FNNVTA
-516 NFLREWGPTILAVI
+516 FLQNWGPTILAI
-530 FWPFSLAIGLII
+530 MFWPFSLLIGLVI

-548 MAVLTGLWNGIVTGF
+548 MAVLNALWGGISAGFQAVTGF
-563 NFVADIVKGVLT
+563 
-575 VLAGVILGIWYGIE
+575 
-589 AGANVVIQGISSAVQ
+589 IQAVFQTASAVVM
-604 AGVGFVQAV
+604 AIWSPIA
-613 WAPVPGF
+613 GF
-620 FAGIWNGIQ
+620 FGGVWNQIRGI
-629 NVFRPVGQF
+629 
-638 FSGVFQWAASG
+638 FSGVGNFFGAVFGWAANAASG
-649 ANSALNTIVGVA
+649 ALNSIIGVA
-661 SGVYNAVVGFFRPI
+661 SGVYNAIASFFRPI
-675 GIVAGNMIG
+675 GTVAGNMIG
-684 GTIRGVVNGIID
+684 GTIRGVVNGIIGM
-696 LVQGGLNHFI
+696 VQNGLNSFI
-706 NMINGAAGIINKIPG
+706 SMINGAAGIINKIPG

>member
-139 ADAATV
+139 ADAATI

-159 ATRVADVLANGANA
+159 AGKVADVLANGANA

-185 QQSSAVAS
+185 QQSAAVAS
-193 QFGISLEDTVT
+193 QFGVSLEDTVT
-204 VLGLFANRGMQGSD
+204 TLGLFANRGMQGSD

-224 TMLIA
+224 TMLIS
-229 LASPSKNAAKAMQS
+229 LANPSKKAANLMHQ
-243 LGVNAYDA
+243 LGINAYDA
-251 QGKFVGLRQFAIN
+251 SGKFVGMRQLAQN
-264 LQKGLSG
+264 LQNGLKGLS
-271 LTEKQKQA
+271 EEQKQQA
-279 TLATIFG
+279 LATIFG

-297 DSAGGKYD
+297 DSAGKSYD
-305 EMARAVGRSGAAM
+305 DMSKAVGRSGAAM
-318 ELAKAQN
+318 DLAKAQN

-338 LETVATDVG
+338 LETVGTDIG

-355 KMIKQ
+355 KIIKE
-360 LADSGVIEA
+360 LANSGIIEA
-369 FGNILQ
+369 FGA
-375 ALVPWIGMV
+375 ALTALTPIISYV
-384 ASAFV
+384 AALFI
-389 ALKIGTVIQ
+389 ALKINQVIG
-398 WFVNLGKEVMKAGSF
+398 WFGGLF
-413 VKALGVLIK
+413 VKIKEAGGAFKYLAGVISK
-422 GNPIGFWLSVIA
+422 NPIGLI
-434 AVVTALITLENEFH
+434 VTAIAIVIPLLIDLEQRFH
-448 IFSNAINWV
+448 IFSNAVEWI
-457 KEAWGSMTKWFGDLF
+457 K
-472 TAIGNKAKQIWSDI
+472 TA
-486 SKVFTDVWNGITQ
+486 WNGMVEWFTGIFNGIGQALSNVWQAIT
-499 TLTSIWSTIVD
+499 TA
-510 VFNNVV
+510 FNNVTA
-516 NFLREWGPTILAVI
+516 FLQQWGPTILAI
-530 FWPFSLAIGLII
+530 MFWPFSLLIGLVI

-548 MAVLTGLWNGIVTGF
+548 MAVLNALWG
-563 NFVADIVKGVLT
+563 
-575 VLAGVILGIWYGIE
+575 
-589 AGANVVIQGISSAVQ
+589 GIS
-604 AGVGFVQAV
+604 AGFQAV
-613 WAPVPGF
+613 TSFIQTVFQVASSVVMAVWSPIAGF
-620 FAGIWNGIQ
+620 FGGVWAQIRGI
-629 NVFRPVGQF
+629 
-638 FSGVFQWAASG
+638 FSGVGNFFGAVFGWAANAASG
-649 ANSALNTIVGVA
+649 ALNSIIGVA
-661 SGVYNAVVGFFRPI
+661 SGVYNAIASFFRPI
-675 GIVAGNMIG
+675 GTVAGNMIG
-684 GTIRGVVNGIID
+684 GTIRGVVNGIIGM
-696 LVQGGLNHFI
+696 VQNGLNSFI
-706 NMINGAAGIINKIPG
+706 SMINGAAGIINKIPG

-726 IPHIGLP
+726 IPHVGLP

>member
-139 ADAATV
+139 ADAATI

-159 ATRVADVLANGANA
+159 AGKVADVLANGANA

-185 QQSSAVAS
+185 QQSAAVAS
-193 QFGISLEDTVT
+193 QFGVSLEDTVT
-204 VLGLFANRGMQGSD
+204 TLGLFANRGMQGSD

-224 TMLIA
+224 TMLIS
-229 LASPSKNAAKAMQS
+229 LANPSKKAANLMHQ
-243 LGVNAYDA
+243 LGINAYDA
-251 QGKFVGLRQFAIN
+251 SGKFVGMRQLAQN
-264 LQKGLSG
+264 LQNGLKGLS
-271 LTEKQKQA
+271 EEQKQQA
-279 TLATIFG
+279 LATIFG

-297 DSAGGKYD
+297 DSAGKSYD
-305 EMARAVGRSGAAM
+305 DMSKAVGRSGAAM
-318 ELAKAQN
+318 DLAKAQN

-338 LETVATDVG
+338 LETVGTDIG

-355 KMIKQ
+355 KIIKE
-360 LADSGVIEA
+360 LANSGIIEA
-369 FGNILQ
+369 FGA
-375 ALVPWIGMV
+375 ALTALTPIISYV
-384 ASAFV
+384 ASLFLAM
-389 ALKIGTVIQ
+389 KINQVIG
-398 WFVNLGKEVMKAGSF
+398 WFGGLF
-413 VKALGVLIK
+413 VKVKEAGGAFQYLAGIISK
-422 GNPIGFWLSVIA
+422 NPIGLI
-434 AVVTALITLENEFH
+434 VTAIAIVIPLLIDLEQRFH
-448 IFSNAINWV
+448 IFSNAVEWIKN
-457 KEAWGSMTKWFGDLF
+457 A
-472 TAIGNKAKQIWSDI
+472 
-486 SKVFTDVWNGITQ
+486 WNGMVEWFTGIFTGIGQALSNVWQAIT
-499 TLTSIWSTIVD
+499 TA
-510 VFNNVV
+510 FNNVTA
-516 NFLREWGPTILAVI
+516 FLQNWGPTILAI
-530 FWPFSLAIGLII
+530 MFWPFSLLIGLVI

-548 MAVLTGLWNGIVTGF
+548 MAVLNALWG
-563 NFVADIVKGVLT
+563 
-575 VLAGVILGIWYGIE
+575 
-589 AGANVVIQGISSAVQ
+589 GIS
-604 AGVGFVQAV
+604 AGFQAV
-613 WAPVPGF
+613 TSFIQTVFQVASSVVMAVWSPIAGF
-620 FAGIWNGIQ
+620 FGGVWAQIRGI
-629 NVFRPVGQF
+629 
-638 FSGVFQWAASG
+638 FSGVGNFFGAVFGWAANAASG
-649 ANSALNTIVGVA
+649 ALNSIIGVA
-661 SGVYNAVVGFFRPI
+661 SGVYNAIASFFRPI
-675 GIVAGNMIG
+675 GTVAGNMIG
-684 GTIRGVVNGIID
+684 GTIRGVVNGIIGM
-696 LVQGGLNHFI
+696 VQNGLNSFI
-706 NMINGAAGIINKIPG
+706 SMINGAAGIINKIPG

-726 IPHIGLP
+726 IPHVGLP

>member
-139 ADAATV
+139 ADAATI

-159 ATRVADVLANGANA
+159 AGKVADVLANGANA

-185 QQSSAVAS
+185 QQSAAVAS
-193 QFGISLEDTVT
+193 QFGVSLEDTVT
-204 VLGLFANRGMQGSD
+204 TLGLFANRGMQGSD

-224 TMLIA
+224 TMLIS
-229 LASPSKNAAKAMQS
+229 LANPSKKAANLMHE
-243 LGVNAYDA
+243 LGINAYDA
-251 QGKFVGLRQFAIN
+251 SGKFVGMRQLAQN
-264 LQKGLSG
+264 LQNGLKGLS
-271 LTEKQKQA
+271 EEQKQQA
-279 TLATIFG
+279 LATIFG

-297 DSAGGKYD
+297 DSAGKSYD
-305 EMARAVGRSGAAM
+305 DMSKAVGRSGAAM
-318 ELAKAQN
+318 DLAKAQN

-338 LETVATDVG
+338 IETVATDFG
-347 MKLLPPLT
+347 QKLLPELT
-355 KMIKQ
+355 KIIKQ
-360 LADSGVIEA
+360 LAGSGAIEA
-369 FGNILQ
+369 FGNVLT
-375 ALVPWIGMV
+375 ALLPVLKMV
-384 ASAFV
+384 AAGFV
-389 ALKIGTVIQ
+389 ALKIAHVVG
-398 WFVNLGKEVMKAGSF
+398 WFGQLSVKIKEAGS
-413 VKALGVLIK
+413 VIGALSTVLRT
-422 GNPIGFWLSVIA
+422 NPLGLIITVIA
-434 AVVTALITLENEFH
+434 ALIPLLIDLENHFH
-448 IFSNAINWV
+448 IFSNAVEWI
-457 KEAWGSMTKWFGDLF
+457 K
-472 TAIGNKAKQIWSDI
+472 TA
-486 SKVFTDVWNGITQ
+486 WNGMVEWFTGIFTGIGQALSNVWQAIT
-499 TLTSIWSTIVD
+499 TA
-510 VFNNVV
+510 FNNVTS
-516 NFLREWGPTILAVI
+516 FLQNWGPTILAI
-530 FWPFSLAIGLII
+530 MFWPFSLLIGLVI

-548 MAVLTGLWNGIVTGF
+548 MAVLNALWSGISAGFQAVTGF
-563 NFVADIVKGVLT
+563 
-575 VLAGVILGIWYGIE
+575 
-589 AGANVVIQGISSAVQ
+589 IQAVFQTASAV
-604 AGVGFVQAV
+604 VMAV
-613 WAPVPGF
+613 WSPIAGF
-620 FAGIWNGIQ
+620 FGGVWNQIRGI
-629 NVFRPVGQF
+629 
-638 FSGVFQWAASG
+638 FSGVGNFFGAVFGWAANAASG
-649 ANSALNTIVGVA
+649 ALNSIIGVA
-661 SGVYNAVVGFFRPI
+661 SGVYNAVASFFRPI
-675 GIVAGNMIG
+675 GTVAGNMIG
-684 GTIRGVVNGIID
+684 GTIRGVVNGIIGM
-696 LVQGGLNHFI
+696 VQNGLNSFI
-706 NMINGAAGIINKIPG
+706 SMINGAAGIINKIPG

-726 IPHIGLP
+726 IPHVGLP

>member
-139 ADAATV
+139 ADAATI

-159 ATRVADVLANGANA
+159 AGKVADVLANGANA

-185 QQSSAVAS
+185 QQSAAVAS
-193 QFGISLEDTVT
+193 QFGVSLEDTVT
-204 VLGLFANRGMQGSD
+204 TLGLFANRGMQGSD

-224 TMLIA
+224 TMLIS
-229 LASPSKNAAKAMQS
+229 LANPSKKASELMRT
-243 LGVNAYDA
+243 LGINAYDA
-251 QGKFVGLRQFAIN
+251 SGKFVGMRQLAQN
-264 LQKGLSG
+264 LQNGLKGLS
-271 LTEKQKQA
+271 EEQKQQA
-279 TLATIFG
+279 LATIFG

-297 DSAGGKYD
+297 DSAGKSYD
-305 EMARAVGRSGAAM
+305 DMSKAVGRSGAAM
-318 ELAKAQN
+318 DLAKAQN

-338 LETVATDVG
+338 IETVATDFG
-347 MKLLPPLT
+347 QKLLPELT
-355 KMIKQ
+355 KIIKQ
-360 LADSGVIEA
+360 LADSGAIEA
-369 FGNILQ
+369 FGNVLT
-375 ALVPWIGMV
+375 ALLPVLKMV
-384 ASAFV
+384 AAGFV
-389 ALKIGTVIQ
+389 ALKIAHVVG
-398 WFVNLGKEVMKAGSF
+398 WFGQLF
-413 VKALGVLIK
+413 VKVKEAG
-422 GNPIGFWLSVIA
+422 SVIA
-434 AVVTALITLENEFH
+434 GLSTVLRTNPLGLIITVIAALIPLLIDLENRFH
-448 IFSNAINWV
+448 IFSNAVEWIKN
-457 KEAWGSMTKWFGDLF
+457 A
-472 TAIGNKAKQIWSDI
+472 
-486 SKVFTDVWNGITQ
+486 WNGMVEWFTGIFTGIGQALSNVWQAIT
-499 TLTSIWSTIVD
+499 TA
-510 VFNNVV
+510 FNNVTA
-516 NFLREWGPTILAVI
+516 FLQNWGPTILAI
-530 FWPFSLAIGLII
+530 MFWPFSLLIGLVI

-548 MAVLTGLWNGIVTGF
+548 MAVLNALWG
-563 NFVADIVKGVLT
+563 
-575 VLAGVILGIWYGIE
+575 
-589 AGANVVIQGISSAVQ
+589 GIS
-604 AGVGFVQAV
+604 AGFQAV
-613 WAPVPGF
+613 TNFIQTVFQVASSVVMAVWSPIAGF
-620 FAGIWNGIQ
+620 FGGVWAQIRGI
-629 NVFRPVGQF
+629 
-638 FSGVFQWAASG
+638 FSGVGNFFGAVFGWAANAASG
-649 ANSALNTIVGVA
+649 ALNSIIGVA
-661 SGVYNAVVGFFRPI
+661 SGVYNAIASFFRPI
-675 GIVAGNMIG
+675 GTVAGNMIG
-684 GTIRGVVNGIID
+684 GTIRGVVNGIIGM
-696 LVQGGLNHFI
+696 VQNGLNSFI
-706 NMINGAAGIINKIPG
+706 SMINGAAGIINKIPG

-726 IPHIGLP
+726 IPHVGLP